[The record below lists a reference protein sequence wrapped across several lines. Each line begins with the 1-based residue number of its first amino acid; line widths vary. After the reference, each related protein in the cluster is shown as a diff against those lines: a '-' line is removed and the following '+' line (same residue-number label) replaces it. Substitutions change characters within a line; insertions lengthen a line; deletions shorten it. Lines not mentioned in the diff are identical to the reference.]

1 MEDKINKSEILKNL
15 KADMKE
21 AERLQRE
28 WFIKR
33 EEWSS
38 QTEGAPY
45 GNEVEGKSKIVS
57 KDIKKQREWMIPSIT
72 DPFLST
78 SDVIKCNP
86 VTYEDAK
93 AARQNE
99 LLLNTQFCR
108 KFNRYNFIMKATKV
122 LVTEGSVV
130 IQTGWDYEEEEVE
143 AEVEVIS
150 VDENGMEF
158 VDTEISMQTN
168 VIRNQPTAVVC
179 RNEDIFIDP
188 TCMDD
193 MDKCQFVIHRY
204 ESSLNA
210 LKQDGRYENL
220 DKVEAAQYNLTN
232 DPQYLREDQT
242 YFEFKDKPRKKFV
255 VHEYWGNY
263 DIDGDGIAEPIV
275 CAWVGNTIIRLE
287 SNPYPDNKP
296 PFVIVPFSAVPF
308 QMFGEALAETI
319 GDNQKVK
326 TAITRGMIDNMAK
339 SNNAVVATR
348 KGALD
353 PVNRKKFLK
362 GENFEFNGT
371 PGDFWQGSYNQL
383 PSSAFDMLNLQ
394 NNEIESQT
402 GVKSFS
408 GGISG
413 NSLGNMLDI
422 ETDVPLMDGSWK
434 KLRDVCD
441 GDGLIGSN
449 GKVTTVLKAHE
460 IKYPEQAYDMKF
472 ENEAVVKSGGEHLW
486 TVKVHG
492 TSHKLRE
499 WTTISADDV
508 YGYMQKGHRVTI
520 PAMKEMHA
528 GIVTGNSIDPYVLG
542 YWLGDGMSHSARIT
556 TEDIEVID
564 NFNTAGYNCVEVK
577 DSSKCGN
584 AKMYDVY
591 KIGYKPTRDSATG
604 QFIGT
609 GSFHSELRELGL
621 HARYNG
627 EKHIP
632 KEYFTATYD
641 EKMEL
646 IRGLMDSDG
655 YAHSGAFV
663 QFCQSESRLKDDV
676 IMLIK
681 SLGLKVSVIKRDKHA
696 RNAMKQAR
704 CNISGS
710 KMIWARKDAY
720 EVGFTPWSNPFK
732 LSRKADKWKRPKI
745 ETVKLTSMEKVD
757 KVLMRCLTVD
767 SADKLFAVTSK
778 FILTHN
784 TATGA
789 RGALDATA
797 TRRLNLVRNMSE
809 NMIKPIMRKWMAY
822 NAEFLEEEEVIRITN
837 DEYVPIRRDDL
848 AGKIDIDISISTSE
862 DNAAKSQE
870 LSFLLQTVGPNEDP
884 SIRREIMA
892 QIMDLMRMPEQ
903 AKKIRDYQPQVDP
916 VQQKMQELQIAKLE
930 AEIEKIRA
938 DAANKL
944 ASSVENEAD
953 RDEKLAQAELKRAQA
968 RKLMSEADNLDMD
981 FLRKDEMIDEQT
993 TYERDQMQ
1001 YDRKM
1006 QEKQFDRLHTL
1017 EVMQAQID
1025 AGGKNEQIGVK

>member
-1 MEDKINKSEILKNL
+1 MDKINKNEILKNL

-38 QTEGAPY
+38 QTKGAPY
-45 GNEVEGKSKIVS
+45 GNEVDGKSKIVS
-57 KDIKKQREWMIPSIT
+57 KDIKKQLEWMLPSIT

-93 AARQNE
+93 SARQNE

-150 VDENGMEF
+150 LDENGREYI
-158 VDTEISMQTN
+158 DTEISMQTN

-275 CAWVGNTIIRLE
+275 CAWVGSTIIRLE
-287 SNPYPDNKP
+287 SNPYPDKKP

-413 NSLGNMLDI
+413 NALG
-422 ETDVPLMDGSWK
+422 S
-434 KLRDVCD
+434 
-441 GDGLIGSN
+441 
-449 GKVTTVLKAHE
+449 
-460 IKYPEQAYDMKF
+460 
-472 ENEAVVKSGGEHLW
+472 
-486 TVKVHG
+486 
-492 TSHKLRE
+492 
-499 WTTISADDV
+499 
-508 YGYMQKGHRVTI
+508 
-520 PAMKEMHA
+520 
-528 GIVTGNSIDPYVLG
+528 
-542 YWLGDGMSHSARIT
+542 
-556 TEDIEVID
+556 
-564 NFNTAGYNCVEVK
+564 
-577 DSSKCGN
+577 
-584 AKMYDVY
+584 
-591 KIGYKPTRDSATG
+591 
-604 QFIGT
+604 
-609 GSFHSELRELGL
+609 
-621 HARYNG
+621 
-627 EKHIP
+627 
-632 KEYFTATYD
+632 
-641 EKMEL
+641 
-646 IRGLMDSDG
+646 
-655 YAHSGAFV
+655 
-663 QFCQSESRLKDDV
+663 
-676 IMLIK
+676 
-681 SLGLKVSVIKRDKHA
+681 
-696 RNAMKQAR
+696 
-704 CNISGS
+704 
-710 KMIWARKDAY
+710 
-720 EVGFTPWSNPFK
+720 
-732 LSRKADKWKRPKI
+732 
-745 ETVKLTSMEKVD
+745 
-757 KVLMRCLTVD
+757 
-767 SADKLFAVTSK
+767 
-778 FILTHN
+778 

-903 AKKIRDYQPQVDP
+903 AKKIRDYQPQPDP

-930 AEIEKIRA
+930 AEIEKIKA

-968 RKLMSEADNLDMD
+968 RKLMSEADNLDLD
-981 FLRKDEMIDEQT
+981 FLKKDEMIDEQT
-993 TYERDQMQ
+993 ANERDQMQ

-1025 AGGKNEQIGVK
+1025 AGGKNEQIGVG

>member
-193 MDKCQFVIHRY
+193 MEKCQFVIHRY

-232 DPQYLREDQT
+232 DPQYLREDQS

-275 CAWVGNTIIRLE
+275 CAWVGNTLIRLE
-287 SNPYPDNKP
+287 SNPYPDKKP

-308 QMFGEALAETI
+308 HMFGEALAETI
-319 GDNQKVK
+319 GDNQKIK
-326 TAITRGMIDNMAK
+326 TAITRGMVDNMAK

-413 NSLGNMLDI
+413 NALG
-422 ETDVPLMDGSWK
+422 S
-434 KLRDVCD
+434 
-441 GDGLIGSN
+441 
-449 GKVTTVLKAHE
+449 
-460 IKYPEQAYDMKF
+460 
-472 ENEAVVKSGGEHLW
+472 
-486 TVKVHG
+486 
-492 TSHKLRE
+492 
-499 WTTISADDV
+499 
-508 YGYMQKGHRVTI
+508 
-520 PAMKEMHA
+520 
-528 GIVTGNSIDPYVLG
+528 
-542 YWLGDGMSHSARIT
+542 
-556 TEDIEVID
+556 
-564 NFNTAGYNCVEVK
+564 
-577 DSSKCGN
+577 
-584 AKMYDVY
+584 
-591 KIGYKPTRDSATG
+591 
-604 QFIGT
+604 
-609 GSFHSELRELGL
+609 
-621 HARYNG
+621 
-627 EKHIP
+627 
-632 KEYFTATYD
+632 
-641 EKMEL
+641 
-646 IRGLMDSDG
+646 
-655 YAHSGAFV
+655 
-663 QFCQSESRLKDDV
+663 
-676 IMLIK
+676 
-681 SLGLKVSVIKRDKHA
+681 
-696 RNAMKQAR
+696 
-704 CNISGS
+704 
-710 KMIWARKDAY
+710 
-720 EVGFTPWSNPFK
+720 
-732 LSRKADKWKRPKI
+732 
-745 ETVKLTSMEKVD
+745 
-757 KVLMRCLTVD
+757 
-767 SADKLFAVTSK
+767 
-778 FILTHN
+778 

-870 LSFLLQTVGPNEDP
+870 LSFLLQTVGPSEDP

-903 AKKIRDYQPQVDP
+903 AKKIRDYQPQPDP

-930 AEIEKIRA
+930 AEIEKIKA

-968 RKLMSEADNLDMD
+968 RKLLSEADNLDLD
-981 FLRKDEMIDEQT
+981 FLKKDEMVDEQT
-993 TYERDQMQ
+993 ANERDQMQ

-1006 QEKQFDRLHTL
+1006 QEKQFDRMHTL
-1017 EVMQAQID
+1017 EVMQAQINAKD
-1025 AGGKNEQIGVK
+1025 TNIGVK

>member
-45 GNEVEGKSKIVS
+45 GNEVDGKSKIVS

-193 MDKCQFVIHRY
+193 MEKCQFVIHRY

-232 DPQYLREDQT
+232 DPQYLREDQS

-275 CAWVGNTIIRLE
+275 CAWVGNTLIRLE
-287 SNPYPDNKP
+287 SNPYPDKKP

-308 QMFGEALAETI
+308 HMFGEALAETI
-319 GDNQKVK
+319 GDNQKIK
-326 TAITRGMIDNMAK
+326 TAITRGMVDNMAK

-362 GENFEFNGT
+362 GENFEFNG
-371 PGDFWQGSYNQL
+371 PAGDFWQGSYNHL
-383 PSSAFDMLNLQ
+383 PSSAYDMLILQ

-413 NSLGNMLDI
+413 NALG
-422 ETDVPLMDGSWK
+422 S
-434 KLRDVCD
+434 
-441 GDGLIGSN
+441 
-449 GKVTTVLKAHE
+449 
-460 IKYPEQAYDMKF
+460 
-472 ENEAVVKSGGEHLW
+472 
-486 TVKVHG
+486 
-492 TSHKLRE
+492 
-499 WTTISADDV
+499 
-508 YGYMQKGHRVTI
+508 
-520 PAMKEMHA
+520 
-528 GIVTGNSIDPYVLG
+528 
-542 YWLGDGMSHSARIT
+542 
-556 TEDIEVID
+556 
-564 NFNTAGYNCVEVK
+564 
-577 DSSKCGN
+577 
-584 AKMYDVY
+584 
-591 KIGYKPTRDSATG
+591 
-604 QFIGT
+604 
-609 GSFHSELRELGL
+609 
-621 HARYNG
+621 
-627 EKHIP
+627 
-632 KEYFTATYD
+632 
-641 EKMEL
+641 
-646 IRGLMDSDG
+646 
-655 YAHSGAFV
+655 
-663 QFCQSESRLKDDV
+663 
-676 IMLIK
+676 
-681 SLGLKVSVIKRDKHA
+681 
-696 RNAMKQAR
+696 
-704 CNISGS
+704 
-710 KMIWARKDAY
+710 
-720 EVGFTPWSNPFK
+720 
-732 LSRKADKWKRPKI
+732 
-745 ETVKLTSMEKVD
+745 
-757 KVLMRCLTVD
+757 
-767 SADKLFAVTSK
+767 
-778 FILTHN
+778 

-870 LSFLLQTVGPNEDP
+870 LSFLLQTVGPSEDP

-903 AKKIRDYQPQVDP
+903 AKKIRDYQPPVDP

-930 AEIEKIRA
+930 AEIEKIKA

-968 RKLMSEADNLDMD
+968 RKLMSEADNLDLD
-981 FLRKDEMIDEQT
+981 FLKKDEMVDEQT
-993 TYERDQMQ
+993 ANERDQMQ

-1017 EVMQAQID
+1017 EVMQAQINAKD
-1025 AGGKNEQIGVK
+1025 TNIGVK

>member
-1 MEDKINKSEILKNL
+1 MDKINKNEILKNL

-38 QTEGAPY
+38 QTKGAPY
-45 GNEVEGKSKIVS
+45 GNEVDGKSKIVS
-57 KDIKKQREWMIPSIT
+57 KDIKKQLEWMLPSIT

-86 VTYEDAK
+86 VTYEDGK
-93 AARQNE
+93 SARQNE

-143 AEVEVIS
+143 AEVEVIG

-413 NSLGNMLDI
+413 NALG
-422 ETDVPLMDGSWK
+422 S
-434 KLRDVCD
+434 
-441 GDGLIGSN
+441 
-449 GKVTTVLKAHE
+449 
-460 IKYPEQAYDMKF
+460 
-472 ENEAVVKSGGEHLW
+472 
-486 TVKVHG
+486 
-492 TSHKLRE
+492 
-499 WTTISADDV
+499 
-508 YGYMQKGHRVTI
+508 
-520 PAMKEMHA
+520 
-528 GIVTGNSIDPYVLG
+528 
-542 YWLGDGMSHSARIT
+542 
-556 TEDIEVID
+556 
-564 NFNTAGYNCVEVK
+564 
-577 DSSKCGN
+577 
-584 AKMYDVY
+584 
-591 KIGYKPTRDSATG
+591 
-604 QFIGT
+604 
-609 GSFHSELRELGL
+609 
-621 HARYNG
+621 
-627 EKHIP
+627 
-632 KEYFTATYD
+632 
-641 EKMEL
+641 
-646 IRGLMDSDG
+646 
-655 YAHSGAFV
+655 
-663 QFCQSESRLKDDV
+663 
-676 IMLIK
+676 
-681 SLGLKVSVIKRDKHA
+681 
-696 RNAMKQAR
+696 
-704 CNISGS
+704 
-710 KMIWARKDAY
+710 
-720 EVGFTPWSNPFK
+720 
-732 LSRKADKWKRPKI
+732 
-745 ETVKLTSMEKVD
+745 
-757 KVLMRCLTVD
+757 
-767 SADKLFAVTSK
+767 
-778 FILTHN
+778 

-789 RGALDATA
+789 RGALDATS

-884 SIRREIMA
+884 AIRREIMA

-903 AKKIRDYQPQVDP
+903 AKKIRDYQPQPDP

-993 TYERDQMQ
+993 AYERDQMQ

-1017 EVMQAQID
+1017 EVMQAQIKAND
-1025 AGGKNEQIGVK
+1025 TNIGVK

>member
-1 MEDKINKSEILKNL
+1 MDKINKNEILKNL

-38 QTEGAPY
+38 QTKGAPY

-57 KDIKKQREWMIPSIT
+57 KDIKKQLEWMLPSIT

-78 SDVIKCNP
+78 ADVVKCNP
-86 VTYEDAK
+86 VTYEDSK

-130 IQTGWDYEEEEVE
+130 VQTGWDYEEEEFE
-143 AEVEVIS
+143 AEVEVIK
-150 VDENGMEF
+150 VDEDGMEF
-158 VDTEISMQTN
+158 VDTEMSTQTT
-168 VIRNQPTAVVC
+168 VVRNQPTAVVC

-193 MDKCQFVIHRY
+193 IDKCQFVIHRY
-204 ESSLNA
+204 ESNLNA

-220 DKVEAAQYNLTN
+220 DKVEAAQYSLTN
-232 DPQYLREDQT
+232 EPQYLREDQT

-263 DIDGDGIAEPIV
+263 DVDGDGIAEPIV
-275 CAWVGNTIIRLE
+275 CAWVGSTIIRLE
-287 SNPYPDNKP
+287 SNPYPDKKP

-353 PVNRKKFLK
+353 AVNRKKFLK

-371 PGDFWQGSYNQL
+371 PADFWQGGYNQL

-402 GVKSFS
+402 GFKSFS
-408 GGISG
+408 GGI
-413 NSLGNMLDI
+413 N
-422 ETDVPLMDGSWK
+422 
-434 KLRDVCD
+434 
-441 GDGLIGSN
+441 
-449 GKVTTVLKAHE
+449 
-460 IKYPEQAYDMKF
+460 
-472 ENEAVVKSGGEHLW
+472 
-486 TVKVHG
+486 
-492 TSHKLRE
+492 
-499 WTTISADDV
+499 
-508 YGYMQKGHRVTI
+508 
-520 PAMKEMHA
+520 
-528 GIVTGNSIDPYVLG
+528 
-542 YWLGDGMSHSARIT
+542 
-556 TEDIEVID
+556 
-564 NFNTAGYNCVEVK
+564 
-577 DSSKCGN
+577 
-584 AKMYDVY
+584 
-591 KIGYKPTRDSATG
+591 
-604 QFIGT
+604 
-609 GSFHSELRELGL
+609 
-621 HARYNG
+621 
-627 EKHIP
+627 
-632 KEYFTATYD
+632 
-641 EKMEL
+641 
-646 IRGLMDSDG
+646 
-655 YAHSGAFV
+655 SGA
-663 QFCQSESRLKDDV
+663 
-676 IMLIK
+676 
-681 SLGLKVSVIKRDKHA
+681 LG
-696 RNAMKQAR
+696 
-704 CNISGS
+704 G
-710 KMIWARKDAY
+710 
-720 EVGFTPWSNPFK
+720 
-732 LSRKADKWKRPKI
+732 
-745 ETVKLTSMEKVD
+745 
-757 KVLMRCLTVD
+757 
-767 SADKLFAVTSK
+767 
-778 FILTHN
+778 

-789 RGALDATA
+789 RGALDATS

-822 NAEFLEEEEVIRITN
+822 NAEFLEEEEVVRITN
-837 DEYVPIRRDDL
+837 DEYVPVRRDDL
-848 AGKIDIDISISTSE
+848 AGNIDIDISISTSE

-884 SIRREIMA
+884 AIRREIMA

-903 AKKIRDYQPQVDP
+903 AKRIREYQPQPDP

-993 TYERDQMQ
+993 AYERDQMQ

-1017 EVMQAQID
+1017 EVMQAQINAKD
-1025 AGGKNEQIGVK
+1025 TNIGVK

>member
-45 GNEVEGKSKIVS
+45 GNEVDGKSKIVS

-150 VDENGMEF
+150 VDENGREF
-158 VDTEISMQTN
+158 VDTEVSMQTN

-193 MDKCQFVIHRY
+193 MEKCQFVIHRY

-232 DPQYLREDQT
+232 DPQYLREDQS

-275 CAWVGNTIIRLE
+275 CAWVGNTLIRLE
-287 SNPYPDNKP
+287 SNPYPDKKP

-308 QMFGEALAETI
+308 HMFGEALAETI
-319 GDNQKVK
+319 GDNQKIK
-326 TAITRGMIDNMAK
+326 TAITRGMVDNMAK

-413 NSLGNMLDI
+413 NALG
-422 ETDVPLMDGSWK
+422 S
-434 KLRDVCD
+434 
-441 GDGLIGSN
+441 
-449 GKVTTVLKAHE
+449 
-460 IKYPEQAYDMKF
+460 
-472 ENEAVVKSGGEHLW
+472 
-486 TVKVHG
+486 
-492 TSHKLRE
+492 
-499 WTTISADDV
+499 
-508 YGYMQKGHRVTI
+508 
-520 PAMKEMHA
+520 
-528 GIVTGNSIDPYVLG
+528 
-542 YWLGDGMSHSARIT
+542 
-556 TEDIEVID
+556 
-564 NFNTAGYNCVEVK
+564 
-577 DSSKCGN
+577 
-584 AKMYDVY
+584 
-591 KIGYKPTRDSATG
+591 
-604 QFIGT
+604 
-609 GSFHSELRELGL
+609 
-621 HARYNG
+621 
-627 EKHIP
+627 
-632 KEYFTATYD
+632 
-641 EKMEL
+641 
-646 IRGLMDSDG
+646 
-655 YAHSGAFV
+655 
-663 QFCQSESRLKDDV
+663 
-676 IMLIK
+676 
-681 SLGLKVSVIKRDKHA
+681 
-696 RNAMKQAR
+696 
-704 CNISGS
+704 
-710 KMIWARKDAY
+710 
-720 EVGFTPWSNPFK
+720 
-732 LSRKADKWKRPKI
+732 
-745 ETVKLTSMEKVD
+745 
-757 KVLMRCLTVD
+757 
-767 SADKLFAVTSK
+767 
-778 FILTHN
+778 

-837 DEYVPIRRDDL
+837 DDYVPIRRDDL

-870 LSFLLQTVGPNEDP
+870 LSFLLQTVGPSEDP

-903 AKKIRDYQPQVDP
+903 AKKIRDYQPQPDP

-930 AEIEKIRA
+930 AEIEKIKA

-968 RKLMSEADNLDMD
+968 RKLLSEADNLDLD
-981 FLRKDEMIDEQT
+981 FLKKDEMIDEQT
-993 TYERDQMQ
+993 ANERDQMQ

-1006 QEKQFDRLHTL
+1006 QEKQFDRMHTL
-1017 EVMQAQID
+1017 EVMQAQINAKD
-1025 AGGKNEQIGVK
+1025 TNIGVK

>member
-45 GNEVEGKSKIVS
+45 GNEVDGKSKIVS

-143 AEVEVIS
+143 AEVEVIN
-150 VDENGMEF
+150 VDENGIEF

-232 DPQYLREDQT
+232 DPQYLREDQS

-275 CAWVGNTIIRLE
+275 CAWVGNTLIRLE
-287 SNPYPDNKP
+287 SNPYPDKKP

-308 QMFGEALAETI
+308 HMFGEALAETI
-319 GDNQKVK
+319 GDNQKIK
-326 TAITRGMIDNMAK
+326 TAITRGMVDNMAK

-413 NSLGNMLDI
+413 NALG
-422 ETDVPLMDGSWK
+422 S
-434 KLRDVCD
+434 
-441 GDGLIGSN
+441 
-449 GKVTTVLKAHE
+449 
-460 IKYPEQAYDMKF
+460 
-472 ENEAVVKSGGEHLW
+472 
-486 TVKVHG
+486 
-492 TSHKLRE
+492 
-499 WTTISADDV
+499 
-508 YGYMQKGHRVTI
+508 
-520 PAMKEMHA
+520 
-528 GIVTGNSIDPYVLG
+528 
-542 YWLGDGMSHSARIT
+542 
-556 TEDIEVID
+556 
-564 NFNTAGYNCVEVK
+564 
-577 DSSKCGN
+577 
-584 AKMYDVY
+584 
-591 KIGYKPTRDSATG
+591 
-604 QFIGT
+604 
-609 GSFHSELRELGL
+609 
-621 HARYNG
+621 
-627 EKHIP
+627 
-632 KEYFTATYD
+632 
-641 EKMEL
+641 
-646 IRGLMDSDG
+646 
-655 YAHSGAFV
+655 
-663 QFCQSESRLKDDV
+663 
-676 IMLIK
+676 
-681 SLGLKVSVIKRDKHA
+681 
-696 RNAMKQAR
+696 
-704 CNISGS
+704 
-710 KMIWARKDAY
+710 
-720 EVGFTPWSNPFK
+720 
-732 LSRKADKWKRPKI
+732 
-745 ETVKLTSMEKVD
+745 
-757 KVLMRCLTVD
+757 
-767 SADKLFAVTSK
+767 
-778 FILTHN
+778 

-870 LSFLLQTVGPNEDP
+870 LSFLLQTVGPSEDP

-903 AKKIRDYQPQVDP
+903 AKKIRDYQPQPDP

-968 RKLMSEADNLDMD
+968 RKLLSEADNLDLD
-981 FLRKDEMIDEQT
+981 FLKKDEMIDEQT
-993 TYERDQMQ
+993 ANERDQMQ

-1006 QEKQFDRLHTL
+1006 QEKQFDRMHTL
-1017 EVMQAQID
+1017 EVMQAQINAKD
-1025 AGGKNEQIGVK
+1025 TNIGVK

>member
-1 MEDKINKSEILKNL
+1 MDKINKNEILKNL

-38 QTEGAPY
+38 QTKGAPY

-57 KDIKKQREWMIPSIT
+57 KDIKKQLEWMLPSIT

-232 DPQYLREDQT
+232 DPQYLREDQS

-275 CAWVGNTIIRLE
+275 CAWVGNTLIRLE
-287 SNPYPDNKP
+287 SNPYPDKKP

-308 QMFGEALAETI
+308 HMFGEALAETI

-353 PVNRKKFLK
+353 VVNRKKFLK

-413 NSLGNMLDI
+413 NALG
-422 ETDVPLMDGSWK
+422 G
-434 KLRDVCD
+434 
-441 GDGLIGSN
+441 
-449 GKVTTVLKAHE
+449 
-460 IKYPEQAYDMKF
+460 
-472 ENEAVVKSGGEHLW
+472 
-486 TVKVHG
+486 
-492 TSHKLRE
+492 
-499 WTTISADDV
+499 
-508 YGYMQKGHRVTI
+508 
-520 PAMKEMHA
+520 
-528 GIVTGNSIDPYVLG
+528 
-542 YWLGDGMSHSARIT
+542 
-556 TEDIEVID
+556 
-564 NFNTAGYNCVEVK
+564 
-577 DSSKCGN
+577 
-584 AKMYDVY
+584 
-591 KIGYKPTRDSATG
+591 
-604 QFIGT
+604 
-609 GSFHSELRELGL
+609 
-621 HARYNG
+621 
-627 EKHIP
+627 
-632 KEYFTATYD
+632 
-641 EKMEL
+641 
-646 IRGLMDSDG
+646 
-655 YAHSGAFV
+655 
-663 QFCQSESRLKDDV
+663 
-676 IMLIK
+676 
-681 SLGLKVSVIKRDKHA
+681 
-696 RNAMKQAR
+696 
-704 CNISGS
+704 
-710 KMIWARKDAY
+710 
-720 EVGFTPWSNPFK
+720 
-732 LSRKADKWKRPKI
+732 
-745 ETVKLTSMEKVD
+745 
-757 KVLMRCLTVD
+757 
-767 SADKLFAVTSK
+767 
-778 FILTHN
+778 

-789 RGALDATA
+789 RGALDATS

-822 NAEFLEEEEVIRITN
+822 NAEFLEEEEVVRITN
-837 DEYVPIRRDDL
+837 DEYVPVRRDDL
-848 AGKIDIDISISTSE
+848 AGNIDIDISISTSE

-903 AKKIRDYQPQVDP
+903 AKKIRDYQPPVDP

-968 RKLMSEADNLDMD
+968 RKLMSEADNLDLD
-981 FLRKDEMIDEQT
+981 FLKKDEMVDEQT
-993 TYERDQMQ
+993 ANERDQMQ

-1017 EVMQAQID
+1017 EVMQRQID
-1025 AGGKNEQIGVK
+1025 NRDTNIGVK

>member
-1 MEDKINKSEILKNL
+1 MDKINKNEILKNL

-38 QTEGAPY
+38 QTKGAPY
-45 GNEVEGKSKIVS
+45 GNEVDGKSKIVS
-57 KDIKKQREWMIPSIT
+57 KDIKKQLEWMLPSIT

-86 VTYEDAK
+86 VTYEDGK
-93 AARQNE
+93 SARQNE

-130 IQTGWDYEEEEVE
+130 IQTGWDYEEEEFE
-143 AEVEVIS
+143 AEVEVIN

-193 MDKCQFVIHRY
+193 MEKCQFVIHRY

-275 CAWVGNTIIRLE
+275 CAWVGNTLIRLE
-287 SNPYPDNKP
+287 SNPYPDKKP

-308 QMFGEALAETI
+308 HMFGEALAETI
-319 GDNQKVK
+319 GDNQKIK
-326 TAITRGMIDNMAK
+326 TAITRGMVDNMAK

-413 NSLGNMLDI
+413 NALG
-422 ETDVPLMDGSWK
+422 S
-434 KLRDVCD
+434 
-441 GDGLIGSN
+441 
-449 GKVTTVLKAHE
+449 
-460 IKYPEQAYDMKF
+460 
-472 ENEAVVKSGGEHLW
+472 
-486 TVKVHG
+486 
-492 TSHKLRE
+492 
-499 WTTISADDV
+499 
-508 YGYMQKGHRVTI
+508 
-520 PAMKEMHA
+520 
-528 GIVTGNSIDPYVLG
+528 
-542 YWLGDGMSHSARIT
+542 
-556 TEDIEVID
+556 
-564 NFNTAGYNCVEVK
+564 
-577 DSSKCGN
+577 
-584 AKMYDVY
+584 
-591 KIGYKPTRDSATG
+591 
-604 QFIGT
+604 
-609 GSFHSELRELGL
+609 
-621 HARYNG
+621 
-627 EKHIP
+627 
-632 KEYFTATYD
+632 
-641 EKMEL
+641 
-646 IRGLMDSDG
+646 
-655 YAHSGAFV
+655 
-663 QFCQSESRLKDDV
+663 
-676 IMLIK
+676 
-681 SLGLKVSVIKRDKHA
+681 
-696 RNAMKQAR
+696 
-704 CNISGS
+704 
-710 KMIWARKDAY
+710 
-720 EVGFTPWSNPFK
+720 
-732 LSRKADKWKRPKI
+732 
-745 ETVKLTSMEKVD
+745 
-757 KVLMRCLTVD
+757 
-767 SADKLFAVTSK
+767 
-778 FILTHN
+778 

-870 LSFLLQTVGPNEDP
+870 LSFLLQTVGPSEDP

-903 AKKIRDYQPQVDP
+903 AKKIRDYQPPVDP

-968 RKLMSEADNLDMD
+968 RKLMSEADNLDLD
-981 FLRKDEMIDEQT
+981 FLKKDEMVDEQT
-993 TYERDQMQ
+993 ANERDQMQ

-1017 EVMQAQID
+1017 EVMQRQID
-1025 AGGKNEQIGVK
+1025 NRDTNIGVK

>member
-45 GNEVEGKSKIVS
+45 GNEVDGKSKIVS

-150 VDENGMEF
+150 VDENGREF

-232 DPQYLREDQT
+232 DPQYLREDQS

-275 CAWVGNTIIRLE
+275 CAWVGNTLIRLE
-287 SNPYPDNKP
+287 SNPYPDKKP

-308 QMFGEALAETI
+308 HMFGEALAETI
-319 GDNQKVK
+319 GDNQKIK
-326 TAITRGMIDNMAK
+326 TAITRGMVDNMAK

-413 NSLGNMLDI
+413 NSLG
-422 ETDVPLMDGSWK
+422 S
-434 KLRDVCD
+434 
-441 GDGLIGSN
+441 
-449 GKVTTVLKAHE
+449 
-460 IKYPEQAYDMKF
+460 
-472 ENEAVVKSGGEHLW
+472 
-486 TVKVHG
+486 
-492 TSHKLRE
+492 
-499 WTTISADDV
+499 
-508 YGYMQKGHRVTI
+508 
-520 PAMKEMHA
+520 
-528 GIVTGNSIDPYVLG
+528 
-542 YWLGDGMSHSARIT
+542 
-556 TEDIEVID
+556 
-564 NFNTAGYNCVEVK
+564 
-577 DSSKCGN
+577 
-584 AKMYDVY
+584 
-591 KIGYKPTRDSATG
+591 
-604 QFIGT
+604 
-609 GSFHSELRELGL
+609 
-621 HARYNG
+621 
-627 EKHIP
+627 
-632 KEYFTATYD
+632 
-641 EKMEL
+641 
-646 IRGLMDSDG
+646 
-655 YAHSGAFV
+655 
-663 QFCQSESRLKDDV
+663 
-676 IMLIK
+676 
-681 SLGLKVSVIKRDKHA
+681 
-696 RNAMKQAR
+696 
-704 CNISGS
+704 
-710 KMIWARKDAY
+710 
-720 EVGFTPWSNPFK
+720 
-732 LSRKADKWKRPKI
+732 
-745 ETVKLTSMEKVD
+745 
-757 KVLMRCLTVD
+757 
-767 SADKLFAVTSK
+767 
-778 FILTHN
+778 

-870 LSFLLQTVGPNEDP
+870 LSFLLQTVGPSEDP

-903 AKKIRDYQPQVDP
+903 AKKIRDYQPQPDP

-930 AEIEKIRA
+930 AEIEKIKA

-968 RKLMSEADNLDMD
+968 RKLLSEADNLDLD
-981 FLRKDEMIDEQT
+981 FLKKDEMIDEQT
-993 TYERDQMQ
+993 ANERDQMQ

-1006 QEKQFDRLHTL
+1006 QEKQFDRMHTL
-1017 EVMQAQID
+1017 EVMQRQID

>member
-1 MEDKINKSEILKNL
+1 MDKINKNEILKNL

-38 QTEGAPY
+38 QTKGAPY
-45 GNEVEGKSKIVS
+45 GNEVDGKSKIVS
-57 KDIKKQREWMIPSIT
+57 KDIKKQLEWMLPSIT

-143 AEVEVIS
+143 AEVEV
-150 VDENGMEF
+150 VNTDENGREF

-275 CAWVGNTIIRLE
+275 CAWVGNTLIRLE
-287 SNPYPDNKP
+287 SNPYPDKKP

-308 QMFGEALAETI
+308 HMFGEALAETI
-319 GDNQKVK
+319 GDNQKIK
-326 TAITRGMIDNMAK
+326 TAITRGMVDNMAK

-413 NSLGNMLDI
+413 NALG
-422 ETDVPLMDGSWK
+422 S
-434 KLRDVCD
+434 
-441 GDGLIGSN
+441 
-449 GKVTTVLKAHE
+449 
-460 IKYPEQAYDMKF
+460 
-472 ENEAVVKSGGEHLW
+472 
-486 TVKVHG
+486 
-492 TSHKLRE
+492 
-499 WTTISADDV
+499 
-508 YGYMQKGHRVTI
+508 
-520 PAMKEMHA
+520 
-528 GIVTGNSIDPYVLG
+528 
-542 YWLGDGMSHSARIT
+542 
-556 TEDIEVID
+556 
-564 NFNTAGYNCVEVK
+564 
-577 DSSKCGN
+577 
-584 AKMYDVY
+584 
-591 KIGYKPTRDSATG
+591 
-604 QFIGT
+604 
-609 GSFHSELRELGL
+609 
-621 HARYNG
+621 
-627 EKHIP
+627 
-632 KEYFTATYD
+632 
-641 EKMEL
+641 
-646 IRGLMDSDG
+646 
-655 YAHSGAFV
+655 
-663 QFCQSESRLKDDV
+663 
-676 IMLIK
+676 
-681 SLGLKVSVIKRDKHA
+681 
-696 RNAMKQAR
+696 
-704 CNISGS
+704 
-710 KMIWARKDAY
+710 
-720 EVGFTPWSNPFK
+720 
-732 LSRKADKWKRPKI
+732 
-745 ETVKLTSMEKVD
+745 
-757 KVLMRCLTVD
+757 
-767 SADKLFAVTSK
+767 
-778 FILTHN
+778 

-822 NAEFLEEEEVIRITN
+822 NAEFLEEEEVVRITN

-892 QIMDLMRMPEQ
+892 QIMDLMKMPEQ
-903 AKKIRDYQPQVDP
+903 AKKIRDYQPQPDP

-930 AEIEKIRA
+930 AEIEKIKA

-968 RKLMSEADNLDMD
+968 RKLMSEADNLDLD
-981 FLRKDEMIDEQT
+981 FLKKDEMVDEQT
-993 TYERDQMQ
+993 ANERDQMQ

-1017 EVMQAQID
+1017 EVIQAQINAKD
-1025 AGGKNEQIGVK
+1025 TNIGVK

>member
-143 AEVEVIS
+143 AEVEV
-150 VDENGMEF
+150 VNTDENGREF

-275 CAWVGNTIIRLE
+275 CAWVGNTLIRLE
-287 SNPYPDNKP
+287 SNPYPDKKP

-308 QMFGEALAETI
+308 HMFGEALAETI
-319 GDNQKVK
+319 GDNQKIK
-326 TAITRGMIDNMAK
+326 TAITRGMVDNMAK

-413 NSLGNMLDI
+413 NALG
-422 ETDVPLMDGSWK
+422 S
-434 KLRDVCD
+434 
-441 GDGLIGSN
+441 
-449 GKVTTVLKAHE
+449 
-460 IKYPEQAYDMKF
+460 
-472 ENEAVVKSGGEHLW
+472 
-486 TVKVHG
+486 
-492 TSHKLRE
+492 
-499 WTTISADDV
+499 
-508 YGYMQKGHRVTI
+508 
-520 PAMKEMHA
+520 
-528 GIVTGNSIDPYVLG
+528 
-542 YWLGDGMSHSARIT
+542 
-556 TEDIEVID
+556 
-564 NFNTAGYNCVEVK
+564 
-577 DSSKCGN
+577 
-584 AKMYDVY
+584 
-591 KIGYKPTRDSATG
+591 
-604 QFIGT
+604 
-609 GSFHSELRELGL
+609 
-621 HARYNG
+621 
-627 EKHIP
+627 
-632 KEYFTATYD
+632 
-641 EKMEL
+641 
-646 IRGLMDSDG
+646 
-655 YAHSGAFV
+655 
-663 QFCQSESRLKDDV
+663 
-676 IMLIK
+676 
-681 SLGLKVSVIKRDKHA
+681 
-696 RNAMKQAR
+696 
-704 CNISGS
+704 
-710 KMIWARKDAY
+710 
-720 EVGFTPWSNPFK
+720 
-732 LSRKADKWKRPKI
+732 
-745 ETVKLTSMEKVD
+745 
-757 KVLMRCLTVD
+757 
-767 SADKLFAVTSK
+767 
-778 FILTHN
+778 

-903 AKKIRDYQPQVDP
+903 AKKIRDYQPQPDP

-968 RKLMSEADNLDMD
+968 RKLMSEADNLDLD
-981 FLRKDEMIDEQT
+981 FLKKDEMVDEQT
-993 TYERDQMQ
+993 ANERDQMQ

-1017 EVMQAQID
+1017 EVMQAQINAKD
-1025 AGGKNEQIGVK
+1025 TNIGVK

>member
-143 AEVEVIS
+143 AEVEVIG

-193 MDKCQFVIHRY
+193 MEKCQFVIHRY

-275 CAWVGNTIIRLE
+275 CAWVGNTLIRLE
-287 SNPYPDNKP
+287 SNPYPDKKP
-296 PFVIVPFSAVPF
+296 PFIIVPFSAVPF
-308 QMFGEALAETI
+308 HMFGEALAETI
-319 GDNQKVK
+319 GDNQKIK
-326 TAITRGMIDNMAK
+326 TAITRGMVDNMAK

-413 NSLGNMLDI
+413 NALG
-422 ETDVPLMDGSWK
+422 S
-434 KLRDVCD
+434 
-441 GDGLIGSN
+441 
-449 GKVTTVLKAHE
+449 
-460 IKYPEQAYDMKF
+460 
-472 ENEAVVKSGGEHLW
+472 
-486 TVKVHG
+486 
-492 TSHKLRE
+492 
-499 WTTISADDV
+499 
-508 YGYMQKGHRVTI
+508 
-520 PAMKEMHA
+520 
-528 GIVTGNSIDPYVLG
+528 
-542 YWLGDGMSHSARIT
+542 
-556 TEDIEVID
+556 
-564 NFNTAGYNCVEVK
+564 
-577 DSSKCGN
+577 
-584 AKMYDVY
+584 
-591 KIGYKPTRDSATG
+591 
-604 QFIGT
+604 
-609 GSFHSELRELGL
+609 
-621 HARYNG
+621 
-627 EKHIP
+627 
-632 KEYFTATYD
+632 
-641 EKMEL
+641 
-646 IRGLMDSDG
+646 
-655 YAHSGAFV
+655 
-663 QFCQSESRLKDDV
+663 
-676 IMLIK
+676 
-681 SLGLKVSVIKRDKHA
+681 
-696 RNAMKQAR
+696 
-704 CNISGS
+704 
-710 KMIWARKDAY
+710 
-720 EVGFTPWSNPFK
+720 
-732 LSRKADKWKRPKI
+732 
-745 ETVKLTSMEKVD
+745 
-757 KVLMRCLTVD
+757 
-767 SADKLFAVTSK
+767 
-778 FILTHN
+778 

-870 LSFLLQTVGPNEDP
+870 LSFLLQTVGPSEDP

-930 AEIEKIRA
+930 AEIEKIKA

-968 RKLMSEADNLDMD
+968 RKLMSEADNLDLD
-981 FLRKDEMIDEQT
+981 FLKKDEMVDEQT
-993 TYERDQMQ
+993 ANERDQMQ

-1006 QEKQFDRLHTL
+1006 QEKQFDRMHTL
-1017 EVMQAQID
+1017 EVMQRQID
-1025 AGGKNEQIGVK
+1025 NRDTNIGVK

>member
-150 VDENGMEF
+150 VDENGREF

-193 MDKCQFVIHRY
+193 MEKCQFVIHRY
-204 ESSLNA
+204 ESSLNV

-232 DPQYLREDQT
+232 DPQYLREDQS

-275 CAWVGNTIIRLE
+275 CAWVGNTLIRLE
-287 SNPYPDNKP
+287 SNPYPDKKP

-308 QMFGEALAETI
+308 HMFGEALAETI
-319 GDNQKVK
+319 GDNQKIK
-326 TAITRGMIDNMAK
+326 TAITRGMVDNMAK

-413 NSLGNMLDI
+413 NALG
-422 ETDVPLMDGSWK
+422 S
-434 KLRDVCD
+434 
-441 GDGLIGSN
+441 
-449 GKVTTVLKAHE
+449 
-460 IKYPEQAYDMKF
+460 
-472 ENEAVVKSGGEHLW
+472 
-486 TVKVHG
+486 
-492 TSHKLRE
+492 
-499 WTTISADDV
+499 
-508 YGYMQKGHRVTI
+508 
-520 PAMKEMHA
+520 
-528 GIVTGNSIDPYVLG
+528 
-542 YWLGDGMSHSARIT
+542 
-556 TEDIEVID
+556 
-564 NFNTAGYNCVEVK
+564 
-577 DSSKCGN
+577 
-584 AKMYDVY
+584 
-591 KIGYKPTRDSATG
+591 
-604 QFIGT
+604 
-609 GSFHSELRELGL
+609 
-621 HARYNG
+621 
-627 EKHIP
+627 
-632 KEYFTATYD
+632 
-641 EKMEL
+641 
-646 IRGLMDSDG
+646 
-655 YAHSGAFV
+655 
-663 QFCQSESRLKDDV
+663 
-676 IMLIK
+676 
-681 SLGLKVSVIKRDKHA
+681 
-696 RNAMKQAR
+696 
-704 CNISGS
+704 
-710 KMIWARKDAY
+710 
-720 EVGFTPWSNPFK
+720 
-732 LSRKADKWKRPKI
+732 
-745 ETVKLTSMEKVD
+745 
-757 KVLMRCLTVD
+757 
-767 SADKLFAVTSK
+767 
-778 FILTHN
+778 

-870 LSFLLQTVGPNEDP
+870 LSFLLQTVGPSEDP

-903 AKKIRDYQPQVDP
+903 AKKIRDYQPPVDP

-930 AEIEKIRA
+930 AEIEKIKA

-968 RKLMSEADNLDMD
+968 RKLMSEADNLDLD
-981 FLRKDEMIDEQT
+981 FLKKDEMVDEQT
-993 TYERDQMQ
+993 ANERDQMQ

-1017 EVMQAQID
+1017 EVMQAQINAKD
-1025 AGGKNEQIGVK
+1025 TNIGVK

>member
-45 GNEVEGKSKIVS
+45 GNEVDGKSKIVS

-193 MDKCQFVIHRY
+193 MEKCQFVIHRY

-220 DKVEAAQYNLTN
+220 DKVEEAQYNLTN
-232 DPQYLREDQT
+232 DPQYLREDQS

-275 CAWVGNTIIRLE
+275 CAWVGNTLIRLE
-287 SNPYPDNKP
+287 SNPYPDKKP

-308 QMFGEALAETI
+308 HMFGEALAETI
-319 GDNQKVK
+319 GDNQKIK
-326 TAITRGMIDNMAK
+326 TAITRGMVDNMAK

-413 NSLGNMLDI
+413 NALG
-422 ETDVPLMDGSWK
+422 
-434 KLRDVCD
+434 
-441 GDGLIGSN
+441 
-449 GKVTTVLKAHE
+449 A
-460 IKYPEQAYDMKF
+460 
-472 ENEAVVKSGGEHLW
+472 
-486 TVKVHG
+486 
-492 TSHKLRE
+492 
-499 WTTISADDV
+499 
-508 YGYMQKGHRVTI
+508 
-520 PAMKEMHA
+520 
-528 GIVTGNSIDPYVLG
+528 
-542 YWLGDGMSHSARIT
+542 
-556 TEDIEVID
+556 
-564 NFNTAGYNCVEVK
+564 
-577 DSSKCGN
+577 
-584 AKMYDVY
+584 
-591 KIGYKPTRDSATG
+591 
-604 QFIGT
+604 
-609 GSFHSELRELGL
+609 
-621 HARYNG
+621 
-627 EKHIP
+627 
-632 KEYFTATYD
+632 
-641 EKMEL
+641 
-646 IRGLMDSDG
+646 
-655 YAHSGAFV
+655 
-663 QFCQSESRLKDDV
+663 
-676 IMLIK
+676 
-681 SLGLKVSVIKRDKHA
+681 
-696 RNAMKQAR
+696 
-704 CNISGS
+704 
-710 KMIWARKDAY
+710 
-720 EVGFTPWSNPFK
+720 
-732 LSRKADKWKRPKI
+732 
-745 ETVKLTSMEKVD
+745 
-757 KVLMRCLTVD
+757 
-767 SADKLFAVTSK
+767 
-778 FILTHN
+778 

-870 LSFLLQTVGPNEDP
+870 LSFLLQTVGPSEDP

-903 AKKIRDYQPQVDP
+903 AKKIRDYQPPVDP

-968 RKLMSEADNLDMD
+968 RKLMSEADNLDLD
-981 FLRKDEMIDEQT
+981 FLKKDEMVDEQT
-993 TYERDQMQ
+993 ANERDQMQ

-1017 EVMQAQID
+1017 EVMQAQINAKD
-1025 AGGKNEQIGVK
+1025 TNIGVK

>member
-45 GNEVEGKSKIVS
+45 GNEVDGKSKIVS

-232 DPQYLREDQT
+232 DPQYLREDQS

-275 CAWVGNTIIRLE
+275 CAWVGNTLIRLE
-287 SNPYPDNKP
+287 SNPYPDKKP

-308 QMFGEALAETI
+308 HMFGEALAETI
-319 GDNQKVK
+319 GDNQKIK
-326 TAITRGMIDNMAK
+326 TAITRGMVDNMAK

-413 NSLGNMLDI
+413 NALG
-422 ETDVPLMDGSWK
+422 S
-434 KLRDVCD
+434 
-441 GDGLIGSN
+441 
-449 GKVTTVLKAHE
+449 
-460 IKYPEQAYDMKF
+460 
-472 ENEAVVKSGGEHLW
+472 
-486 TVKVHG
+486 
-492 TSHKLRE
+492 
-499 WTTISADDV
+499 
-508 YGYMQKGHRVTI
+508 
-520 PAMKEMHA
+520 
-528 GIVTGNSIDPYVLG
+528 
-542 YWLGDGMSHSARIT
+542 
-556 TEDIEVID
+556 
-564 NFNTAGYNCVEVK
+564 
-577 DSSKCGN
+577 
-584 AKMYDVY
+584 
-591 KIGYKPTRDSATG
+591 
-604 QFIGT
+604 
-609 GSFHSELRELGL
+609 
-621 HARYNG
+621 
-627 EKHIP
+627 
-632 KEYFTATYD
+632 
-641 EKMEL
+641 
-646 IRGLMDSDG
+646 
-655 YAHSGAFV
+655 
-663 QFCQSESRLKDDV
+663 
-676 IMLIK
+676 
-681 SLGLKVSVIKRDKHA
+681 
-696 RNAMKQAR
+696 
-704 CNISGS
+704 
-710 KMIWARKDAY
+710 
-720 EVGFTPWSNPFK
+720 
-732 LSRKADKWKRPKI
+732 
-745 ETVKLTSMEKVD
+745 
-757 KVLMRCLTVD
+757 
-767 SADKLFAVTSK
+767 
-778 FILTHN
+778 

-870 LSFLLQTVGPNEDP
+870 LSFLLQTVGPSEDP

-903 AKKIRDYQPQVDP
+903 AKKIRDYQPPVDP

-968 RKLMSEADNLDMD
+968 RKLMSEADNLDLD
-981 FLRKDEMIDEQT
+981 FLKKDEMVDEQT
-993 TYERDQMQ
+993 ANERDQMQ

-1006 QEKQFDRLHTL
+1006 QEKQFDRMHTL
-1017 EVMQAQID
+1017 EVMQAQINAKD
-1025 AGGKNEQIGVK
+1025 TNIGVK

>member
-193 MDKCQFVIHRY
+193 MEKCQFVIHRY

-232 DPQYLREDQT
+232 DPQYLREDQS

-275 CAWVGNTIIRLE
+275 CAWVGNTLIRLE
-287 SNPYPDNKP
+287 SNPYPDKKP

-308 QMFGEALAETI
+308 HMFGEALAETI
-319 GDNQKVK
+319 GDNQKIK
-326 TAITRGMIDNMAK
+326 TAITRGMVDNMAK

-413 NSLGNMLDI
+413 NSLG
-422 ETDVPLMDGSWK
+422 S
-434 KLRDVCD
+434 
-441 GDGLIGSN
+441 
-449 GKVTTVLKAHE
+449 
-460 IKYPEQAYDMKF
+460 
-472 ENEAVVKSGGEHLW
+472 
-486 TVKVHG
+486 
-492 TSHKLRE
+492 
-499 WTTISADDV
+499 
-508 YGYMQKGHRVTI
+508 
-520 PAMKEMHA
+520 
-528 GIVTGNSIDPYVLG
+528 
-542 YWLGDGMSHSARIT
+542 
-556 TEDIEVID
+556 
-564 NFNTAGYNCVEVK
+564 
-577 DSSKCGN
+577 
-584 AKMYDVY
+584 
-591 KIGYKPTRDSATG
+591 
-604 QFIGT
+604 
-609 GSFHSELRELGL
+609 
-621 HARYNG
+621 
-627 EKHIP
+627 
-632 KEYFTATYD
+632 
-641 EKMEL
+641 
-646 IRGLMDSDG
+646 
-655 YAHSGAFV
+655 
-663 QFCQSESRLKDDV
+663 
-676 IMLIK
+676 
-681 SLGLKVSVIKRDKHA
+681 
-696 RNAMKQAR
+696 
-704 CNISGS
+704 
-710 KMIWARKDAY
+710 
-720 EVGFTPWSNPFK
+720 
-732 LSRKADKWKRPKI
+732 
-745 ETVKLTSMEKVD
+745 
-757 KVLMRCLTVD
+757 
-767 SADKLFAVTSK
+767 
-778 FILTHN
+778 

-870 LSFLLQTVGPNEDP
+870 LSFLLQTVGPSEDP

-903 AKKIRDYQPQVDP
+903 AKKIRDYQPPVDP

-930 AEIEKIRA
+930 AEIEKIKA

-968 RKLMSEADNLDMD
+968 RKLMSEADNLDLD
-981 FLRKDEMIDEQT
+981 FLKKDEMVDEQT
-993 TYERDQMQ
+993 ANERDQMQ

-1017 EVMQAQID
+1017 EVMQRQID
-1025 AGGKNEQIGVK
+1025 AGGKNEQIGVN

>member
-193 MDKCQFVIHRY
+193 MEKCQFVIHRY

-275 CAWVGNTIIRLE
+275 CAWVGNTLIRLE
-287 SNPYPDNKP
+287 SNPYPDKKP

-308 QMFGEALAETI
+308 HMFGEALAETI
-319 GDNQKVK
+319 GDNQKIK
-326 TAITRGMIDNMAK
+326 TAITRGMVDNMAK

-413 NSLGNMLDI
+413 NALG
-422 ETDVPLMDGSWK
+422 S
-434 KLRDVCD
+434 
-441 GDGLIGSN
+441 
-449 GKVTTVLKAHE
+449 
-460 IKYPEQAYDMKF
+460 
-472 ENEAVVKSGGEHLW
+472 
-486 TVKVHG
+486 
-492 TSHKLRE
+492 
-499 WTTISADDV
+499 
-508 YGYMQKGHRVTI
+508 
-520 PAMKEMHA
+520 
-528 GIVTGNSIDPYVLG
+528 
-542 YWLGDGMSHSARIT
+542 
-556 TEDIEVID
+556 
-564 NFNTAGYNCVEVK
+564 
-577 DSSKCGN
+577 
-584 AKMYDVY
+584 
-591 KIGYKPTRDSATG
+591 
-604 QFIGT
+604 
-609 GSFHSELRELGL
+609 
-621 HARYNG
+621 
-627 EKHIP
+627 
-632 KEYFTATYD
+632 
-641 EKMEL
+641 
-646 IRGLMDSDG
+646 
-655 YAHSGAFV
+655 
-663 QFCQSESRLKDDV
+663 
-676 IMLIK
+676 
-681 SLGLKVSVIKRDKHA
+681 
-696 RNAMKQAR
+696 
-704 CNISGS
+704 
-710 KMIWARKDAY
+710 
-720 EVGFTPWSNPFK
+720 
-732 LSRKADKWKRPKI
+732 
-745 ETVKLTSMEKVD
+745 
-757 KVLMRCLTVD
+757 
-767 SADKLFAVTSK
+767 
-778 FILTHN
+778 

-870 LSFLLQTVGPNEDP
+870 LSFLLQTVGPSEDP

-968 RKLMSEADNLDMD
+968 RKLMSEADNLDLD
-981 FLRKDEMIDEQT
+981 FLKKDEMVDEQT
-993 TYERDQMQ
+993 ANERDQMQ

-1017 EVMQAQID
+1017 EVMQAQINAKD
-1025 AGGKNEQIGVK
+1025 TNIGVK

>member
-193 MDKCQFVIHRY
+193 MEKCQFVIHRY

-232 DPQYLREDQT
+232 DPQYLREDQS

-275 CAWVGNTIIRLE
+275 CAWVGNTLIRLE
-287 SNPYPDNKP
+287 SNPYPDKKP

-308 QMFGEALAETI
+308 HMFGEALAETI
-319 GDNQKVK
+319 GDNQKIK
-326 TAITRGMIDNMAK
+326 TAITRGMVDNMAK

-408 GGISG
+408 GGI
-413 NSLGNMLDI
+413 NANALG
-422 ETDVPLMDGSWK
+422 S
-434 KLRDVCD
+434 
-441 GDGLIGSN
+441 
-449 GKVTTVLKAHE
+449 
-460 IKYPEQAYDMKF
+460 
-472 ENEAVVKSGGEHLW
+472 
-486 TVKVHG
+486 
-492 TSHKLRE
+492 
-499 WTTISADDV
+499 
-508 YGYMQKGHRVTI
+508 
-520 PAMKEMHA
+520 
-528 GIVTGNSIDPYVLG
+528 
-542 YWLGDGMSHSARIT
+542 
-556 TEDIEVID
+556 
-564 NFNTAGYNCVEVK
+564 
-577 DSSKCGN
+577 
-584 AKMYDVY
+584 
-591 KIGYKPTRDSATG
+591 
-604 QFIGT
+604 
-609 GSFHSELRELGL
+609 
-621 HARYNG
+621 
-627 EKHIP
+627 
-632 KEYFTATYD
+632 
-641 EKMEL
+641 
-646 IRGLMDSDG
+646 
-655 YAHSGAFV
+655 
-663 QFCQSESRLKDDV
+663 
-676 IMLIK
+676 
-681 SLGLKVSVIKRDKHA
+681 
-696 RNAMKQAR
+696 
-704 CNISGS
+704 
-710 KMIWARKDAY
+710 
-720 EVGFTPWSNPFK
+720 
-732 LSRKADKWKRPKI
+732 
-745 ETVKLTSMEKVD
+745 
-757 KVLMRCLTVD
+757 
-767 SADKLFAVTSK
+767 
-778 FILTHN
+778 

-903 AKKIRDYQPQVDP
+903 AKKIRDYQPPVDP

-930 AEIEKIRA
+930 AEIEKIKA

-968 RKLMSEADNLDMD
+968 RKLMSEADNLDLD
-981 FLRKDEMIDEQT
+981 FLKKDEMVDEQT
-993 TYERDQMQ
+993 ANERDQMQ

-1017 EVMQAQID
+1017 EVMQAQINAKD
-1025 AGGKNEQIGVK
+1025 TNIGVK

>member
-1 MEDKINKSEILKNL
+1 MDKINKNEILKNL

-38 QTEGAPY
+38 QTKGAPY
-45 GNEVEGKSKIVS
+45 GNEVDGKSKIVS
-57 KDIKKQREWMIPSIT
+57 KDIKKQLEWMLPSIT

-93 AARQNE
+93 ADRQNE

-143 AEVEVIS
+143 AEVEV
-150 VDENGMEF
+150 VNTDENGREF

-402 GVKSFS
+402 GFKSFS

-413 NSLGNMLDI
+413 NSLG
-422 ETDVPLMDGSWK
+422 G
-434 KLRDVCD
+434 
-441 GDGLIGSN
+441 
-449 GKVTTVLKAHE
+449 
-460 IKYPEQAYDMKF
+460 
-472 ENEAVVKSGGEHLW
+472 
-486 TVKVHG
+486 
-492 TSHKLRE
+492 
-499 WTTISADDV
+499 
-508 YGYMQKGHRVTI
+508 
-520 PAMKEMHA
+520 
-528 GIVTGNSIDPYVLG
+528 
-542 YWLGDGMSHSARIT
+542 
-556 TEDIEVID
+556 
-564 NFNTAGYNCVEVK
+564 
-577 DSSKCGN
+577 
-584 AKMYDVY
+584 
-591 KIGYKPTRDSATG
+591 
-604 QFIGT
+604 
-609 GSFHSELRELGL
+609 
-621 HARYNG
+621 
-627 EKHIP
+627 
-632 KEYFTATYD
+632 
-641 EKMEL
+641 
-646 IRGLMDSDG
+646 
-655 YAHSGAFV
+655 
-663 QFCQSESRLKDDV
+663 
-676 IMLIK
+676 
-681 SLGLKVSVIKRDKHA
+681 
-696 RNAMKQAR
+696 
-704 CNISGS
+704 
-710 KMIWARKDAY
+710 
-720 EVGFTPWSNPFK
+720 
-732 LSRKADKWKRPKI
+732 
-745 ETVKLTSMEKVD
+745 
-757 KVLMRCLTVD
+757 
-767 SADKLFAVTSK
+767 
-778 FILTHN
+778 

-789 RGALDATA
+789 RGALDATS

-884 SIRREIMA
+884 AIRREIMA

-903 AKKIRDYQPQVDP
+903 AKRIREYQPQPDP
-916 VQQKMQELQIAKLE
+916 VQQKMQELQMAKLE
-930 AEIEKIRA
+930 AEIQKIRA
-938 DAANKL
+938 DAANKM

-968 RKLMSEADNLDMD
+968 RKLMSEADNLDID
-981 FLRKDEMIDEQT
+981 FLKKDEMIDEQT

-1017 EVMQAQID
+1017 EVMQAQIKAND
-1025 AGGKNEQIGVK
+1025 TNIGVK

>member
-1 MEDKINKSEILKNL
+1 MEDKINKNEILKNL

-38 QTEGAPY
+38 QTKGAPY
-45 GNEVEGKSKIVS
+45 GNEVDGKSKIVS
-57 KDIKKQREWMIPSIT
+57 KDIKKQLEWMLPSIT

-86 VTYEDAK
+86 VTYEDGK
-93 AARQNE
+93 SARQNE

-143 AEVEVIS
+143 AEVEV
-150 VDENGMEF
+150 VNTDENGREF

-193 MDKCQFVIHRY
+193 MEKCQFVIHRY

-275 CAWVGNTIIRLE
+275 CAWVGNTLIRLE
-287 SNPYPDNKP
+287 SNPYPDKKP
-296 PFVIVPFSAVPF
+296 PFIIVPFSAVPF
-308 QMFGEALAETI
+308 HMFGEALAETI
-319 GDNQKVK
+319 GDNQKIK
-326 TAITRGMIDNMAK
+326 TAITRGMVDNMAK

-408 GGISG
+408 GGLSG
-413 NSLGNMLDI
+413 NALG
-422 ETDVPLMDGSWK
+422 S
-434 KLRDVCD
+434 
-441 GDGLIGSN
+441 
-449 GKVTTVLKAHE
+449 
-460 IKYPEQAYDMKF
+460 
-472 ENEAVVKSGGEHLW
+472 
-486 TVKVHG
+486 
-492 TSHKLRE
+492 
-499 WTTISADDV
+499 
-508 YGYMQKGHRVTI
+508 
-520 PAMKEMHA
+520 
-528 GIVTGNSIDPYVLG
+528 
-542 YWLGDGMSHSARIT
+542 
-556 TEDIEVID
+556 
-564 NFNTAGYNCVEVK
+564 
-577 DSSKCGN
+577 
-584 AKMYDVY
+584 
-591 KIGYKPTRDSATG
+591 
-604 QFIGT
+604 
-609 GSFHSELRELGL
+609 
-621 HARYNG
+621 
-627 EKHIP
+627 
-632 KEYFTATYD
+632 
-641 EKMEL
+641 
-646 IRGLMDSDG
+646 
-655 YAHSGAFV
+655 
-663 QFCQSESRLKDDV
+663 
-676 IMLIK
+676 
-681 SLGLKVSVIKRDKHA
+681 
-696 RNAMKQAR
+696 
-704 CNISGS
+704 
-710 KMIWARKDAY
+710 
-720 EVGFTPWSNPFK
+720 
-732 LSRKADKWKRPKI
+732 
-745 ETVKLTSMEKVD
+745 
-757 KVLMRCLTVD
+757 
-767 SADKLFAVTSK
+767 
-778 FILTHN
+778 

-870 LSFLLQTVGPNEDP
+870 LSFLLQTVGPSEDP

-903 AKKIRDYQPQVDP
+903 AKKIRDYQPPVDP

-968 RKLMSEADNLDMD
+968 RKLMSEADNLDLD
-981 FLRKDEMIDEQT
+981 FLKKDEMVDEQT
-993 TYERDQMQ
+993 ANERDQMQ

-1017 EVMQAQID
+1017 EVMQAQINAKD
-1025 AGGKNEQIGVK
+1025 TNIGVK

>member
-45 GNEVEGKSKIVS
+45 GNEVDGKSKIVS

-193 MDKCQFVIHRY
+193 MEKCQFVIHRY

-275 CAWVGNTIIRLE
+275 CAWVGNTLIRLE
-287 SNPYPDNKP
+287 SNPYPDKKP

-308 QMFGEALAETI
+308 HMFGEALAETI
-319 GDNQKVK
+319 GDNQKIK
-326 TAITRGMIDNMAK
+326 TAITRGMVDNMAK

-413 NSLGNMLDI
+413 NALG
-422 ETDVPLMDGSWK
+422 S
-434 KLRDVCD
+434 
-441 GDGLIGSN
+441 
-449 GKVTTVLKAHE
+449 
-460 IKYPEQAYDMKF
+460 
-472 ENEAVVKSGGEHLW
+472 
-486 TVKVHG
+486 
-492 TSHKLRE
+492 
-499 WTTISADDV
+499 
-508 YGYMQKGHRVTI
+508 
-520 PAMKEMHA
+520 
-528 GIVTGNSIDPYVLG
+528 
-542 YWLGDGMSHSARIT
+542 
-556 TEDIEVID
+556 
-564 NFNTAGYNCVEVK
+564 
-577 DSSKCGN
+577 
-584 AKMYDVY
+584 
-591 KIGYKPTRDSATG
+591 
-604 QFIGT
+604 
-609 GSFHSELRELGL
+609 
-621 HARYNG
+621 
-627 EKHIP
+627 
-632 KEYFTATYD
+632 
-641 EKMEL
+641 
-646 IRGLMDSDG
+646 
-655 YAHSGAFV
+655 
-663 QFCQSESRLKDDV
+663 
-676 IMLIK
+676 
-681 SLGLKVSVIKRDKHA
+681 
-696 RNAMKQAR
+696 
-704 CNISGS
+704 
-710 KMIWARKDAY
+710 
-720 EVGFTPWSNPFK
+720 
-732 LSRKADKWKRPKI
+732 
-745 ETVKLTSMEKVD
+745 
-757 KVLMRCLTVD
+757 
-767 SADKLFAVTSK
+767 
-778 FILTHN
+778 

-870 LSFLLQTVGPNEDP
+870 LSFLLQTVGPSEDP

-903 AKKIRDYQPQVDP
+903 AKKIRDYQPPVDP

-968 RKLMSEADNLDMD
+968 RKLLSEADNLDLD
-981 FLRKDEMIDEQT
+981 FLKKDEMIDEQT
-993 TYERDQMQ
+993 ANERDQMQ

>member
-45 GNEVEGKSKIVS
+45 GNEVDGKSKIVS

-143 AEVEVIS
+143 AEVEV
-150 VDENGMEF
+150 VNTDENGREF

-275 CAWVGNTIIRLE
+275 CAWVGNTLIRLE
-287 SNPYPDNKP
+287 SNPYPDKKP
-296 PFVIVPFSAVPF
+296 PFIIVPFSAVPF
-308 QMFGEALAETI
+308 HMFGEALAETI
-319 GDNQKVK
+319 GDNQKIK
-326 TAITRGMIDNMAK
+326 TAITRGMVDNMAK

-413 NSLGNMLDI
+413 NALG
-422 ETDVPLMDGSWK
+422 S
-434 KLRDVCD
+434 
-441 GDGLIGSN
+441 
-449 GKVTTVLKAHE
+449 
-460 IKYPEQAYDMKF
+460 
-472 ENEAVVKSGGEHLW
+472 
-486 TVKVHG
+486 
-492 TSHKLRE
+492 
-499 WTTISADDV
+499 
-508 YGYMQKGHRVTI
+508 
-520 PAMKEMHA
+520 
-528 GIVTGNSIDPYVLG
+528 
-542 YWLGDGMSHSARIT
+542 
-556 TEDIEVID
+556 
-564 NFNTAGYNCVEVK
+564 
-577 DSSKCGN
+577 
-584 AKMYDVY
+584 
-591 KIGYKPTRDSATG
+591 
-604 QFIGT
+604 
-609 GSFHSELRELGL
+609 
-621 HARYNG
+621 
-627 EKHIP
+627 
-632 KEYFTATYD
+632 
-641 EKMEL
+641 
-646 IRGLMDSDG
+646 
-655 YAHSGAFV
+655 
-663 QFCQSESRLKDDV
+663 
-676 IMLIK
+676 
-681 SLGLKVSVIKRDKHA
+681 
-696 RNAMKQAR
+696 
-704 CNISGS
+704 
-710 KMIWARKDAY
+710 
-720 EVGFTPWSNPFK
+720 
-732 LSRKADKWKRPKI
+732 
-745 ETVKLTSMEKVD
+745 
-757 KVLMRCLTVD
+757 
-767 SADKLFAVTSK
+767 
-778 FILTHN
+778 

-903 AKKIRDYQPQVDP
+903 AKKIRDYQPQPDP

-930 AEIEKIRA
+930 AEIEKIKA

-968 RKLMSEADNLDMD
+968 RKLLSEADNLDID
-981 FLRKDEMIDEQT
+981 FLKKDEMIDEQT
-993 TYERDQMQ
+993 ANERDQMQ

-1017 EVMQAQID
+1017 EVMQRQID
-1025 AGGKNEQIGVK
+1025 NRDTNIGVK

>member
-1 MEDKINKSEILKNL
+1 MDKINKNEILKNL

-38 QTEGAPY
+38 QTKGAPY
-45 GNEVEGKSKIVS
+45 GNEVDGKSKIVS
-57 KDIKKQREWMIPSIT
+57 KDIKKQLEWMLPSIT

-86 VTYEDAK
+86 VTYEDGK
-93 AARQNE
+93 SARQNE

-150 VDENGMEF
+150 LDENGMEF

-413 NSLGNMLDI
+413 NALG
-422 ETDVPLMDGSWK
+422 S
-434 KLRDVCD
+434 
-441 GDGLIGSN
+441 
-449 GKVTTVLKAHE
+449 
-460 IKYPEQAYDMKF
+460 
-472 ENEAVVKSGGEHLW
+472 
-486 TVKVHG
+486 
-492 TSHKLRE
+492 
-499 WTTISADDV
+499 
-508 YGYMQKGHRVTI
+508 
-520 PAMKEMHA
+520 
-528 GIVTGNSIDPYVLG
+528 
-542 YWLGDGMSHSARIT
+542 
-556 TEDIEVID
+556 
-564 NFNTAGYNCVEVK
+564 
-577 DSSKCGN
+577 
-584 AKMYDVY
+584 
-591 KIGYKPTRDSATG
+591 
-604 QFIGT
+604 
-609 GSFHSELRELGL
+609 
-621 HARYNG
+621 
-627 EKHIP
+627 
-632 KEYFTATYD
+632 
-641 EKMEL
+641 
-646 IRGLMDSDG
+646 
-655 YAHSGAFV
+655 
-663 QFCQSESRLKDDV
+663 
-676 IMLIK
+676 
-681 SLGLKVSVIKRDKHA
+681 
-696 RNAMKQAR
+696 
-704 CNISGS
+704 
-710 KMIWARKDAY
+710 
-720 EVGFTPWSNPFK
+720 
-732 LSRKADKWKRPKI
+732 
-745 ETVKLTSMEKVD
+745 
-757 KVLMRCLTVD
+757 
-767 SADKLFAVTSK
+767 
-778 FILTHN
+778 

-903 AKKIRDYQPQVDP
+903 AKKIRDYQPQPDP

-930 AEIEKIRA
+930 AEIEKIKA

-968 RKLMSEADNLDMD
+968 RKLLSEADNLDLD
-981 FLRKDEMIDEQT
+981 FLKKDEMIDEQT
-993 TYERDQMQ
+993 ANERDQMQ

-1017 EVMQAQID
+1017 EVMQAQINAKD
-1025 AGGKNEQIGVK
+1025 TNIGVK

>member
-45 GNEVEGKSKIVS
+45 GNEVDGKSKIVS

-193 MDKCQFVIHRY
+193 MEKCQFVIHRY

-232 DPQYLREDQT
+232 DPQYLREDQS

-275 CAWVGNTIIRLE
+275 CAWVGNTLIRLE
-287 SNPYPDNKP
+287 SNPYPDKKP

-308 QMFGEALAETI
+308 HMFGEALAETI
-319 GDNQKVK
+319 GDNQKIK
-326 TAITRGMIDNMAK
+326 TAITRGMVDNMAK

-413 NSLGNMLDI
+413 NALG
-422 ETDVPLMDGSWK
+422 S
-434 KLRDVCD
+434 
-441 GDGLIGSN
+441 
-449 GKVTTVLKAHE
+449 
-460 IKYPEQAYDMKF
+460 
-472 ENEAVVKSGGEHLW
+472 
-486 TVKVHG
+486 
-492 TSHKLRE
+492 
-499 WTTISADDV
+499 
-508 YGYMQKGHRVTI
+508 
-520 PAMKEMHA
+520 
-528 GIVTGNSIDPYVLG
+528 
-542 YWLGDGMSHSARIT
+542 
-556 TEDIEVID
+556 
-564 NFNTAGYNCVEVK
+564 
-577 DSSKCGN
+577 
-584 AKMYDVY
+584 
-591 KIGYKPTRDSATG
+591 
-604 QFIGT
+604 
-609 GSFHSELRELGL
+609 
-621 HARYNG
+621 
-627 EKHIP
+627 
-632 KEYFTATYD
+632 
-641 EKMEL
+641 
-646 IRGLMDSDG
+646 
-655 YAHSGAFV
+655 
-663 QFCQSESRLKDDV
+663 
-676 IMLIK
+676 
-681 SLGLKVSVIKRDKHA
+681 
-696 RNAMKQAR
+696 
-704 CNISGS
+704 
-710 KMIWARKDAY
+710 
-720 EVGFTPWSNPFK
+720 
-732 LSRKADKWKRPKI
+732 
-745 ETVKLTSMEKVD
+745 
-757 KVLMRCLTVD
+757 
-767 SADKLFAVTSK
+767 
-778 FILTHN
+778 

-870 LSFLLQTVGPNEDP
+870 LSFLLQTVGPSEDP

-903 AKKIRDYQPQVDP
+903 AKKIRDYQPQPDP

-968 RKLMSEADNLDMD
+968 RKLMSEADNLDLE
-981 FLRKDEMIDEQT
+981 FLKKDEMIDEQT
-993 TYERDQMQ
+993 ANERDQMQ

-1006 QEKQFDRLHTL
+1006 QEKQFDRMHTL

>member
-193 MDKCQFVIHRY
+193 MEKCQFVIHRY

-275 CAWVGNTIIRLE
+275 CAWVGNTLIRLE
-287 SNPYPDNKP
+287 SNPYPDKKP

-308 QMFGEALAETI
+308 HMFGEALAETI
-319 GDNQKVK
+319 GDNQKIK
-326 TAITRGMIDNMAK
+326 TAITRGMVDNMAK

-413 NSLGNMLDI
+413 NALG
-422 ETDVPLMDGSWK
+422 S
-434 KLRDVCD
+434 
-441 GDGLIGSN
+441 
-449 GKVTTVLKAHE
+449 
-460 IKYPEQAYDMKF
+460 
-472 ENEAVVKSGGEHLW
+472 
-486 TVKVHG
+486 
-492 TSHKLRE
+492 
-499 WTTISADDV
+499 
-508 YGYMQKGHRVTI
+508 
-520 PAMKEMHA
+520 
-528 GIVTGNSIDPYVLG
+528 
-542 YWLGDGMSHSARIT
+542 
-556 TEDIEVID
+556 
-564 NFNTAGYNCVEVK
+564 
-577 DSSKCGN
+577 
-584 AKMYDVY
+584 
-591 KIGYKPTRDSATG
+591 
-604 QFIGT
+604 
-609 GSFHSELRELGL
+609 
-621 HARYNG
+621 
-627 EKHIP
+627 
-632 KEYFTATYD
+632 
-641 EKMEL
+641 
-646 IRGLMDSDG
+646 
-655 YAHSGAFV
+655 
-663 QFCQSESRLKDDV
+663 
-676 IMLIK
+676 
-681 SLGLKVSVIKRDKHA
+681 
-696 RNAMKQAR
+696 
-704 CNISGS
+704 
-710 KMIWARKDAY
+710 
-720 EVGFTPWSNPFK
+720 
-732 LSRKADKWKRPKI
+732 
-745 ETVKLTSMEKVD
+745 
-757 KVLMRCLTVD
+757 
-767 SADKLFAVTSK
+767 
-778 FILTHN
+778 

-870 LSFLLQTVGPNEDP
+870 LSFLLQTVGPSEDP

-903 AKKIRDYQPQVDP
+903 AKKIRDYQPPVDP

-968 RKLMSEADNLDMD
+968 RKLMSEADNLDLD
-981 FLRKDEMIDEQT
+981 FLKKDEMVDEQT
-993 TYERDQMQ
+993 ANERDQMQ

>member
-45 GNEVEGKSKIVS
+45 GNEVDGKSKIVS

-232 DPQYLREDQT
+232 DPQYLREDQS

-275 CAWVGNTIIRLE
+275 CAWVGNTLIRLE
-287 SNPYPDNKP
+287 SNPYPDKKP

-308 QMFGEALAETI
+308 HMFGEALAETI
-319 GDNQKVK
+319 GDNQKIK
-326 TAITRGMIDNMAK
+326 TAITRGMVDNMAK

-413 NSLGNMLDI
+413 NSLG
-422 ETDVPLMDGSWK
+422 S
-434 KLRDVCD
+434 
-441 GDGLIGSN
+441 
-449 GKVTTVLKAHE
+449 
-460 IKYPEQAYDMKF
+460 
-472 ENEAVVKSGGEHLW
+472 
-486 TVKVHG
+486 
-492 TSHKLRE
+492 
-499 WTTISADDV
+499 
-508 YGYMQKGHRVTI
+508 
-520 PAMKEMHA
+520 
-528 GIVTGNSIDPYVLG
+528 
-542 YWLGDGMSHSARIT
+542 
-556 TEDIEVID
+556 
-564 NFNTAGYNCVEVK
+564 
-577 DSSKCGN
+577 
-584 AKMYDVY
+584 
-591 KIGYKPTRDSATG
+591 
-604 QFIGT
+604 
-609 GSFHSELRELGL
+609 
-621 HARYNG
+621 
-627 EKHIP
+627 
-632 KEYFTATYD
+632 
-641 EKMEL
+641 
-646 IRGLMDSDG
+646 
-655 YAHSGAFV
+655 
-663 QFCQSESRLKDDV
+663 
-676 IMLIK
+676 
-681 SLGLKVSVIKRDKHA
+681 
-696 RNAMKQAR
+696 
-704 CNISGS
+704 
-710 KMIWARKDAY
+710 
-720 EVGFTPWSNPFK
+720 
-732 LSRKADKWKRPKI
+732 
-745 ETVKLTSMEKVD
+745 
-757 KVLMRCLTVD
+757 
-767 SADKLFAVTSK
+767 
-778 FILTHN
+778 

-870 LSFLLQTVGPNEDP
+870 LSFLLQTVGPSEDP

-903 AKKIRDYQPQVDP
+903 AKKIRDYQPPVDP

-930 AEIEKIRA
+930 AEIEKIKA

-968 RKLMSEADNLDMD
+968 RKLLSEADNLDLD
-981 FLRKDEMIDEQT
+981 FLKKDEMIDEQT
-993 TYERDQMQ
+993 ANERDQMQ

-1006 QEKQFDRLHTL
+1006 QEKQFDRMHTL
-1017 EVMQAQID
+1017 EVMQRQID

>member
-1 MEDKINKSEILKNL
+1 MDKINKNEILKNL

-38 QTEGAPY
+38 QTKGAPY

-57 KDIKKQREWMIPSIT
+57 KDIKKQLEWMLPSIT

-78 SDVIKCNP
+78 ADVIKCNP
-86 VTYEDAK
+86 VTYEDSK

-130 IQTGWDYEEEEVE
+130 VQTGWDYEEEEFE
-143 AEVEVIS
+143 AEVEVIK
-150 VDENGMEF
+150 VDEDGMEF
-158 VDTEISMQTN
+158 VDTEMSTQTT
-168 VIRNQPTAVVC
+168 VVRNQPTAVVC

-193 MDKCQFVIHRY
+193 IDKCQFVIHRY
-204 ESSLNA
+204 ESNLNA

-220 DKVEAAQYNLTN
+220 DKVEAAQYSLTN
-232 DPQYLREDQT
+232 EPQYLREDQT

-275 CAWVGNTIIRLE
+275 CAWVGSTIIRLE
-287 SNPYPDNKP
+287 SNPYPDKKP

-353 PVNRKKFLK
+353 VVNRKKFLK

-371 PGDFWQGSYNQL
+371 PADFWQGGYNQL

-402 GVKSFS
+402 GFKSFS

-413 NSLGNMLDI
+413 NSLG
-422 ETDVPLMDGSWK
+422 G
-434 KLRDVCD
+434 
-441 GDGLIGSN
+441 
-449 GKVTTVLKAHE
+449 
-460 IKYPEQAYDMKF
+460 
-472 ENEAVVKSGGEHLW
+472 
-486 TVKVHG
+486 
-492 TSHKLRE
+492 
-499 WTTISADDV
+499 
-508 YGYMQKGHRVTI
+508 
-520 PAMKEMHA
+520 
-528 GIVTGNSIDPYVLG
+528 
-542 YWLGDGMSHSARIT
+542 
-556 TEDIEVID
+556 
-564 NFNTAGYNCVEVK
+564 
-577 DSSKCGN
+577 
-584 AKMYDVY
+584 
-591 KIGYKPTRDSATG
+591 
-604 QFIGT
+604 
-609 GSFHSELRELGL
+609 
-621 HARYNG
+621 
-627 EKHIP
+627 
-632 KEYFTATYD
+632 
-641 EKMEL
+641 
-646 IRGLMDSDG
+646 
-655 YAHSGAFV
+655 
-663 QFCQSESRLKDDV
+663 
-676 IMLIK
+676 
-681 SLGLKVSVIKRDKHA
+681 
-696 RNAMKQAR
+696 
-704 CNISGS
+704 
-710 KMIWARKDAY
+710 
-720 EVGFTPWSNPFK
+720 
-732 LSRKADKWKRPKI
+732 
-745 ETVKLTSMEKVD
+745 
-757 KVLMRCLTVD
+757 
-767 SADKLFAVTSK
+767 
-778 FILTHN
+778 

-789 RGALDATA
+789 RGALDATS

-822 NAEFLEEEEVIRITN
+822 NAEFLEEEEVVRITN
-837 DEYVPIRRDDL
+837 DEYVPVRRDDL
-848 AGKIDIDISISTSE
+848 AGNIDIDISISTSE

-884 SIRREIMA
+884 AIRREIMA

-903 AKKIRDYQPQVDP
+903 AKRIREYQPPVDP

-968 RKLMSEADNLDMD
+968 RKLMSEADNLDLD
-981 FLRKDEMIDEQT
+981 FLKKDEMVDEQT
-993 TYERDQMQ
+993 ANERDQMQ

>member
-45 GNEVEGKSKIVS
+45 GNEVDGKSKIVS

-220 DKVEAAQYNLTN
+220 DKVEAAQYSLTN
-232 DPQYLREDQT
+232 DPQYLREDQS

-275 CAWVGNTIIRLE
+275 CAWVGNTLIRLE
-287 SNPYPDNKP
+287 SNPYPDKKP

-308 QMFGEALAETI
+308 HMFGEALAETI
-319 GDNQKVK
+319 GDNQKIK
-326 TAITRGMIDNMAK
+326 TAITRGMVDNMAK

-413 NSLGNMLDI
+413 NALG
-422 ETDVPLMDGSWK
+422 S
-434 KLRDVCD
+434 
-441 GDGLIGSN
+441 
-449 GKVTTVLKAHE
+449 
-460 IKYPEQAYDMKF
+460 
-472 ENEAVVKSGGEHLW
+472 
-486 TVKVHG
+486 
-492 TSHKLRE
+492 
-499 WTTISADDV
+499 
-508 YGYMQKGHRVTI
+508 
-520 PAMKEMHA
+520 
-528 GIVTGNSIDPYVLG
+528 
-542 YWLGDGMSHSARIT
+542 
-556 TEDIEVID
+556 
-564 NFNTAGYNCVEVK
+564 
-577 DSSKCGN
+577 
-584 AKMYDVY
+584 
-591 KIGYKPTRDSATG
+591 
-604 QFIGT
+604 
-609 GSFHSELRELGL
+609 
-621 HARYNG
+621 
-627 EKHIP
+627 
-632 KEYFTATYD
+632 
-641 EKMEL
+641 
-646 IRGLMDSDG
+646 
-655 YAHSGAFV
+655 
-663 QFCQSESRLKDDV
+663 
-676 IMLIK
+676 
-681 SLGLKVSVIKRDKHA
+681 
-696 RNAMKQAR
+696 
-704 CNISGS
+704 
-710 KMIWARKDAY
+710 
-720 EVGFTPWSNPFK
+720 
-732 LSRKADKWKRPKI
+732 
-745 ETVKLTSMEKVD
+745 
-757 KVLMRCLTVD
+757 
-767 SADKLFAVTSK
+767 
-778 FILTHN
+778 

-870 LSFLLQTVGPNEDP
+870 LSFLLQTVGPSEDP

-903 AKKIRDYQPQVDP
+903 AKKIRDYQPQPDP

-930 AEIEKIRA
+930 AEIEKIKA

-968 RKLMSEADNLDMD
+968 RKLLSEADNLDLD
-981 FLRKDEMIDEQT
+981 FLKKDEMIDEQT
-993 TYERDQMQ
+993 ANERDQMQ

-1006 QEKQFDRLHTL
+1006 QEKQFDRMHTL
-1017 EVMQAQID
+1017 EVMQAQINAKD
-1025 AGGKNEQIGVK
+1025 TNIGVK

>member
-1 MEDKINKSEILKNL
+1 MDKINKNEILKNL

-38 QTEGAPY
+38 QTKGAPY

-57 KDIKKQREWMIPSIT
+57 KDIKKQLEWMLPSIT

-78 SDVIKCNP
+78 ADVIKCNP
-86 VTYEDAK
+86 VTYEDSK

-130 IQTGWDYEEEEVE
+130 VQTGWDYEEEEFE
-143 AEVEVIS
+143 AEVEVIK
-150 VDENGMEF
+150 VDEDGMEF
-158 VDTEISMQTN
+158 VDTEMSTQTT
-168 VIRNQPTAVVC
+168 VVRNQPTAVVC

-193 MDKCQFVIHRY
+193 IDKCQFVIHRY
-204 ESSLNA
+204 ESNLNA

-220 DKVEAAQYNLTN
+220 DKVEAAQYSLTN
-232 DPQYLREDQT
+232 EPQYLREDQT

-263 DIDGDGIAEPIV
+263 DVDGDGIAEPIV
-275 CAWVGNTIIRLE
+275 CAWVGSTIIRLE
-287 SNPYPDNKP
+287 SNPYPDKKP

-402 GVKSFS
+402 GFKSFS

-413 NSLGNMLDI
+413 NSLG
-422 ETDVPLMDGSWK
+422 G
-434 KLRDVCD
+434 
-441 GDGLIGSN
+441 
-449 GKVTTVLKAHE
+449 
-460 IKYPEQAYDMKF
+460 
-472 ENEAVVKSGGEHLW
+472 
-486 TVKVHG
+486 
-492 TSHKLRE
+492 
-499 WTTISADDV
+499 
-508 YGYMQKGHRVTI
+508 
-520 PAMKEMHA
+520 
-528 GIVTGNSIDPYVLG
+528 
-542 YWLGDGMSHSARIT
+542 
-556 TEDIEVID
+556 
-564 NFNTAGYNCVEVK
+564 
-577 DSSKCGN
+577 
-584 AKMYDVY
+584 
-591 KIGYKPTRDSATG
+591 
-604 QFIGT
+604 
-609 GSFHSELRELGL
+609 
-621 HARYNG
+621 
-627 EKHIP
+627 
-632 KEYFTATYD
+632 
-641 EKMEL
+641 
-646 IRGLMDSDG
+646 
-655 YAHSGAFV
+655 
-663 QFCQSESRLKDDV
+663 
-676 IMLIK
+676 
-681 SLGLKVSVIKRDKHA
+681 
-696 RNAMKQAR
+696 
-704 CNISGS
+704 
-710 KMIWARKDAY
+710 
-720 EVGFTPWSNPFK
+720 
-732 LSRKADKWKRPKI
+732 
-745 ETVKLTSMEKVD
+745 
-757 KVLMRCLTVD
+757 
-767 SADKLFAVTSK
+767 
-778 FILTHN
+778 

-789 RGALDATA
+789 RGALDATS

-822 NAEFLEEEEVIRITN
+822 NAEFLEEEEVVRITN
-837 DEYVPIRRDDL
+837 DEYVPVRRDDL
-848 AGKIDIDISISTSE
+848 AGNIDIDISISTSE

-884 SIRREIMA
+884 AIRREIMA

-903 AKKIRDYQPQVDP
+903 AKRIREYQPQPDP
-916 VQQKMQELQIAKLE
+916 VQQKMQQLQMAKLE
-930 AEIEKIRA
+930 AEIQKIHA

-993 TYERDQMQ
+993 AYERDQMQ

-1006 QEKQFDRLHTL
+1006 KEKQFDRLHTL
-1017 EVMQAQID
+1017 EVMQAQIKAND
-1025 AGGKNEQIGVK
+1025 TNIGVK

>member
-1 MEDKINKSEILKNL
+1 MDKINKNEILKNL

-38 QTEGAPY
+38 QTKGAPY

-57 KDIKKQREWMIPSIT
+57 KDIKKQLEWMLPSIT

-86 VTYEDAK
+86 VTYEDSK

-130 IQTGWDYEEEEVE
+130 IQTGWDYEEEEFE
-143 AEVEVIS
+143 AEVEVIK
-150 VDENGMEF
+150 VDEDGMEF
-158 VDTEISMQTN
+158 VDTEMSTQTT
-168 VIRNQPTAVVC
+168 VVRNQPTAVVC

-193 MDKCQFVIHRY
+193 IDKCQFVIHRY
-204 ESSLNA
+204 ESNLNA

-220 DKVEAAQYNLTN
+220 DKVEAAQYSLTN
-232 DPQYLREDQT
+232 EPQYLREDQT

-275 CAWVGNTIIRLE
+275 CAWVGSTIIRLE
-287 SNPYPDNKP
+287 SNPYPDKKP

-353 PVNRKKFLK
+353 VVNRKKFLK

-402 GVKSFS
+402 GFKSFS

-413 NSLGNMLDI
+413 NSLG
-422 ETDVPLMDGSWK
+422 G
-434 KLRDVCD
+434 
-441 GDGLIGSN
+441 
-449 GKVTTVLKAHE
+449 
-460 IKYPEQAYDMKF
+460 
-472 ENEAVVKSGGEHLW
+472 
-486 TVKVHG
+486 
-492 TSHKLRE
+492 
-499 WTTISADDV
+499 
-508 YGYMQKGHRVTI
+508 
-520 PAMKEMHA
+520 
-528 GIVTGNSIDPYVLG
+528 
-542 YWLGDGMSHSARIT
+542 
-556 TEDIEVID
+556 
-564 NFNTAGYNCVEVK
+564 
-577 DSSKCGN
+577 
-584 AKMYDVY
+584 
-591 KIGYKPTRDSATG
+591 
-604 QFIGT
+604 
-609 GSFHSELRELGL
+609 
-621 HARYNG
+621 
-627 EKHIP
+627 
-632 KEYFTATYD
+632 
-641 EKMEL
+641 
-646 IRGLMDSDG
+646 
-655 YAHSGAFV
+655 
-663 QFCQSESRLKDDV
+663 
-676 IMLIK
+676 
-681 SLGLKVSVIKRDKHA
+681 
-696 RNAMKQAR
+696 
-704 CNISGS
+704 
-710 KMIWARKDAY
+710 
-720 EVGFTPWSNPFK
+720 
-732 LSRKADKWKRPKI
+732 
-745 ETVKLTSMEKVD
+745 
-757 KVLMRCLTVD
+757 
-767 SADKLFAVTSK
+767 
-778 FILTHN
+778 

-789 RGALDATA
+789 RGALDATS

-822 NAEFLEEEEVIRITN
+822 NAEFLEEEEVVRITN
-837 DEYVPIRRDDL
+837 DEYVPVRRDDL
-848 AGKIDIDISISTSE
+848 AGNIDIDISISTSE

-884 SIRREIMA
+884 AIRREIMA

-903 AKKIRDYQPQVDP
+903 AKRIREYQPQPDP
-916 VQQKMQELQIAKLE
+916 VQQKMQELQMAKLE
-930 AEIEKIRA
+930 AEIQKIRA

-993 TYERDQMQ
+993 AYERDQMQ

-1017 EVMQAQID
+1017 EVMQKQID
-1025 AGGKNEQIGVK
+1025 NRDTNIGVR

>member
-45 GNEVEGKSKIVS
+45 GNEVDGKSKIVS

-143 AEVEVIS
+143 AEVEVIN

-232 DPQYLREDQT
+232 DPQYLREDQS

-275 CAWVGNTIIRLE
+275 CAWVGNTLIRLE
-287 SNPYPDNKP
+287 SNPYPDKKP

-308 QMFGEALAETI
+308 HMFGEALAETI
-319 GDNQKVK
+319 GDNQKIK
-326 TAITRGMIDNMAK
+326 TAITRGMVDNMAK

-413 NSLGNMLDI
+413 NALG
-422 ETDVPLMDGSWK
+422 S
-434 KLRDVCD
+434 
-441 GDGLIGSN
+441 
-449 GKVTTVLKAHE
+449 
-460 IKYPEQAYDMKF
+460 
-472 ENEAVVKSGGEHLW
+472 
-486 TVKVHG
+486 
-492 TSHKLRE
+492 
-499 WTTISADDV
+499 
-508 YGYMQKGHRVTI
+508 
-520 PAMKEMHA
+520 
-528 GIVTGNSIDPYVLG
+528 
-542 YWLGDGMSHSARIT
+542 
-556 TEDIEVID
+556 
-564 NFNTAGYNCVEVK
+564 
-577 DSSKCGN
+577 
-584 AKMYDVY
+584 
-591 KIGYKPTRDSATG
+591 
-604 QFIGT
+604 
-609 GSFHSELRELGL
+609 
-621 HARYNG
+621 
-627 EKHIP
+627 
-632 KEYFTATYD
+632 
-641 EKMEL
+641 
-646 IRGLMDSDG
+646 
-655 YAHSGAFV
+655 
-663 QFCQSESRLKDDV
+663 
-676 IMLIK
+676 
-681 SLGLKVSVIKRDKHA
+681 
-696 RNAMKQAR
+696 
-704 CNISGS
+704 
-710 KMIWARKDAY
+710 
-720 EVGFTPWSNPFK
+720 
-732 LSRKADKWKRPKI
+732 
-745 ETVKLTSMEKVD
+745 
-757 KVLMRCLTVD
+757 
-767 SADKLFAVTSK
+767 
-778 FILTHN
+778 

-870 LSFLLQTVGPNEDP
+870 LSFLLQTVGPSEDP

-903 AKKIRDYQPQVDP
+903 AKKIRDYQPQPDP

-930 AEIEKIRA
+930 AEIEKIKA

-944 ASSVENEAD
+944 ASSIENEAD

-968 RKLMSEADNLDMD
+968 RKLMSEADNLDLD
-981 FLRKDEMIDEQT
+981 FLKKDEMVDEQT
-993 TYERDQMQ
+993 ANERDQMQ

-1006 QEKQFDRLHTL
+1006 QEKQFDRMHTL
-1017 EVMQAQID
+1017 EVMQRQID
-1025 AGGKNEQIGVK
+1025 NRDTNIGVK

>member
-193 MDKCQFVIHRY
+193 MEKCQFVIHRY

-232 DPQYLREDQT
+232 DPQYLREDQS

-275 CAWVGNTIIRLE
+275 CAWVGNTLIRLE
-287 SNPYPDNKP
+287 SNPYPDKKP

-308 QMFGEALAETI
+308 HMFGEALAETI
-319 GDNQKVK
+319 GDNQKIK
-326 TAITRGMIDNMAK
+326 TAITRGMVDNMAK

-371 PGDFWQGSYNQL
+371 PGDFWQGGYNQL

-413 NSLGNMLDI
+413 NALG
-422 ETDVPLMDGSWK
+422 S
-434 KLRDVCD
+434 
-441 GDGLIGSN
+441 
-449 GKVTTVLKAHE
+449 
-460 IKYPEQAYDMKF
+460 
-472 ENEAVVKSGGEHLW
+472 
-486 TVKVHG
+486 
-492 TSHKLRE
+492 
-499 WTTISADDV
+499 
-508 YGYMQKGHRVTI
+508 
-520 PAMKEMHA
+520 
-528 GIVTGNSIDPYVLG
+528 
-542 YWLGDGMSHSARIT
+542 
-556 TEDIEVID
+556 
-564 NFNTAGYNCVEVK
+564 
-577 DSSKCGN
+577 
-584 AKMYDVY
+584 
-591 KIGYKPTRDSATG
+591 
-604 QFIGT
+604 
-609 GSFHSELRELGL
+609 
-621 HARYNG
+621 
-627 EKHIP
+627 
-632 KEYFTATYD
+632 
-641 EKMEL
+641 
-646 IRGLMDSDG
+646 
-655 YAHSGAFV
+655 
-663 QFCQSESRLKDDV
+663 
-676 IMLIK
+676 
-681 SLGLKVSVIKRDKHA
+681 
-696 RNAMKQAR
+696 
-704 CNISGS
+704 
-710 KMIWARKDAY
+710 
-720 EVGFTPWSNPFK
+720 
-732 LSRKADKWKRPKI
+732 
-745 ETVKLTSMEKVD
+745 
-757 KVLMRCLTVD
+757 
-767 SADKLFAVTSK
+767 
-778 FILTHN
+778 

-903 AKKIRDYQPQVDP
+903 AKKIRDYQPPVDP

-930 AEIEKIRA
+930 AEIEKIKA

-968 RKLMSEADNLDMD
+968 RKLMSEADNLDLD
-981 FLRKDEMIDEQT
+981 FLKKDEMVDEQT
-993 TYERDQMQ
+993 ANERDQMQ

-1017 EVMQAQID
+1017 EVMQAQINAKD
-1025 AGGKNEQIGVK
+1025 TNIGVK

>member
-193 MDKCQFVIHRY
+193 MEKCQFVIHRY

-232 DPQYLREDQT
+232 DPQYLREDQS

-275 CAWVGNTIIRLE
+275 CAWVGNTLIRLE
-287 SNPYPDNKP
+287 SNPYPDKKP

-308 QMFGEALAETI
+308 HMFGEALAETI
-319 GDNQKVK
+319 GDNQKIK
-326 TAITRGMIDNMAK
+326 TAITRGMVDNMAK

-408 GGISG
+408 GGING
-413 NSLGNMLDI
+413 NSLG
-422 ETDVPLMDGSWK
+422 S
-434 KLRDVCD
+434 
-441 GDGLIGSN
+441 
-449 GKVTTVLKAHE
+449 
-460 IKYPEQAYDMKF
+460 
-472 ENEAVVKSGGEHLW
+472 
-486 TVKVHG
+486 
-492 TSHKLRE
+492 
-499 WTTISADDV
+499 
-508 YGYMQKGHRVTI
+508 
-520 PAMKEMHA
+520 
-528 GIVTGNSIDPYVLG
+528 
-542 YWLGDGMSHSARIT
+542 
-556 TEDIEVID
+556 
-564 NFNTAGYNCVEVK
+564 
-577 DSSKCGN
+577 
-584 AKMYDVY
+584 
-591 KIGYKPTRDSATG
+591 
-604 QFIGT
+604 
-609 GSFHSELRELGL
+609 
-621 HARYNG
+621 
-627 EKHIP
+627 
-632 KEYFTATYD
+632 
-641 EKMEL
+641 
-646 IRGLMDSDG
+646 
-655 YAHSGAFV
+655 
-663 QFCQSESRLKDDV
+663 
-676 IMLIK
+676 
-681 SLGLKVSVIKRDKHA
+681 
-696 RNAMKQAR
+696 
-704 CNISGS
+704 
-710 KMIWARKDAY
+710 
-720 EVGFTPWSNPFK
+720 
-732 LSRKADKWKRPKI
+732 
-745 ETVKLTSMEKVD
+745 
-757 KVLMRCLTVD
+757 
-767 SADKLFAVTSK
+767 
-778 FILTHN
+778 
-784 TATGA
+784 TATGVN
-789 RGALDATA
+789 RTLDATA
-797 TRRLNLVRNMSE
+797 TRRLDLVRNMSE

-870 LSFLLQTVGPNEDP
+870 LSFLLQTVGPSEDP

-968 RKLMSEADNLDMD
+968 RKLLSEADNLDLD
-981 FLRKDEMIDEQT
+981 FLKKDEMVDEQT
-993 TYERDQMQ
+993 ANERDQMQ

-1006 QEKQFDRLHTL
+1006 QEKQFDRMHTL
-1017 EVMQAQID
+1017 EVMQRQID
-1025 AGGKNEQIGVK
+1025 NRDTNIGVK

>member
-232 DPQYLREDQT
+232 DPQYLREDQS

-275 CAWVGNTIIRLE
+275 CAWVGNTLIRLE
-287 SNPYPDNKP
+287 SNPYPDKKP

-308 QMFGEALAETI
+308 HMFGEALAETI
-319 GDNQKVK
+319 GDNQKIK
-326 TAITRGMIDNMAK
+326 TAITRGMVDNMAK
-339 SNNAVVATR
+339 SNNAIVATR

-413 NSLGNMLDI
+413 NALG
-422 ETDVPLMDGSWK
+422 S
-434 KLRDVCD
+434 
-441 GDGLIGSN
+441 
-449 GKVTTVLKAHE
+449 
-460 IKYPEQAYDMKF
+460 
-472 ENEAVVKSGGEHLW
+472 
-486 TVKVHG
+486 
-492 TSHKLRE
+492 
-499 WTTISADDV
+499 
-508 YGYMQKGHRVTI
+508 
-520 PAMKEMHA
+520 
-528 GIVTGNSIDPYVLG
+528 
-542 YWLGDGMSHSARIT
+542 
-556 TEDIEVID
+556 
-564 NFNTAGYNCVEVK
+564 
-577 DSSKCGN
+577 
-584 AKMYDVY
+584 
-591 KIGYKPTRDSATG
+591 
-604 QFIGT
+604 
-609 GSFHSELRELGL
+609 
-621 HARYNG
+621 
-627 EKHIP
+627 
-632 KEYFTATYD
+632 
-641 EKMEL
+641 
-646 IRGLMDSDG
+646 
-655 YAHSGAFV
+655 
-663 QFCQSESRLKDDV
+663 
-676 IMLIK
+676 
-681 SLGLKVSVIKRDKHA
+681 
-696 RNAMKQAR
+696 
-704 CNISGS
+704 
-710 KMIWARKDAY
+710 
-720 EVGFTPWSNPFK
+720 
-732 LSRKADKWKRPKI
+732 
-745 ETVKLTSMEKVD
+745 
-757 KVLMRCLTVD
+757 
-767 SADKLFAVTSK
+767 
-778 FILTHN
+778 

-822 NAEFLEEEEVIRITN
+822 NAEFLEEEEIIRITN

-870 LSFLLQTVGPNEDP
+870 LSFLLQTVGPSEDP

-903 AKKIRDYQPQVDP
+903 AKKIRDYQPPVDP

-930 AEIEKIRA
+930 AEIEKIKA

-993 TYERDQMQ
+993 ANERDQMQ

-1017 EVMQAQID
+1017 EVMQRQID
-1025 AGGKNEQIGVK
+1025 NRDTNIGVK